1 MKAVKTS
8 QRVLVWVLVWLTG
21 LQPVLPALAA
31 GVTVASGSTALEAAG
46 NGVPVVNIAAPDA
59 AGLSHN
65 RYHDFNVD
73 SRGLIL
79 NNGTAQLNPSQLGG
93 LIQTNPNLQGR
104 AAAAILNEV
113 VSPNRSRLAG
123 YLEVAGQAAN
133 VVVANPYGITCSGC
147 GFLNTPR
154 ITLTT
159 GTPQFDAA
167 GQLSGLDVRGGDILI
182 DGAGL
187 DASGSD
193 YFALIARTASLQAG
207 LTARDARVVLGANRV
222 GMDGGV
228 TAQTGDG
235 PSPALALDTGALGGM
250 YAHRISLVSTEQ
262 GVGVNTAGLSARQ
275 GDIRLAANGRLQVGS
290 AIAQGDLTAQG
301 ATLAL
306 QDQQQAQGA
315 IALSGTQGITLT
327 GSQTR
332 AGRDLTLAS
341 DGRIAADGGRLSAG
355 VGDDGAVQPGYGLTL
370 GGSALALGQAQLAGD
385 RVSLSASGAV
395 SQAAGGAWQA
405 GRALTVSGGALTL
418 DGDAGAP
425 TVALRGTQL
434 SGAGRWQAAGELT
447 LDGAGEM
454 QWDGALLAGSGL
466 TVSAGSLSNRGTLAG
481 GTVRLTTPVL
491 DNRGTVSG
499 RQVTVQTPQLSNRG
513 TLSADETLA
522 VQAAARLDNG
532 GSLLAGR
539 GLTIQAGETANRGT
553 VSGGTVTVTGDGLT
567 NSGVL
572 QGREAVSLNTVGW
585 LSQTATGSLVSGG
598 GMTLSTGDMDTAGQL
613 TAQGLSLSA
622 GQWRNSGAVSL
633 DGTLTA
639 TLDGLTNSGTL
650 AANGDTRLTLGQLTN
665 SGGLSVRGALTVDG
679 RALHNAGQLASQGAL
694 TLSGNYDGAGSLSS
708 EGALSLRGSTITND
722 GGNWQGRTIAV
733 TGQQMDNRG
742 TLSGGRVTLEGGPL
756 TNSGTVTGVESLTV
770 TLPGTLSNRGRLE
783 GQTLSLTAD
792 QLDNSGTLL
801 GVDALT
807 LAITGTARNRA
818 DGQWLSSGLSRLTAT
833 ALDNQGQWQS
843 GAIDA
848 TADRV
853 RNAGELLGLSALT
866 LTARDTLANSATGT
880 LLTQGAAVLNAA
892 AAENDG
898 GWQSGSLL
906 LTAASLRNGGQIQ
919 SDGTLTATLD
929 GLTNSGTLA
938 ANGDTRLTLGQ
949 LTNSGGVSVRGALTV
964 DGRALH
970 NGGQLASQGALTL
983 SGNYDG
989 AGSLSS
995 EGALSLRGNTLT
1007 NDGGNWQGRTIAVTG
1022 QQMDNR
1028 GTLSGGRVTLEGGPL
1043 TNSGTVTGVESLT
1056 VTLPGTLS
1064 NRGRLE
1070 GQTLSV
1076 TADQLD
1082 NSGTLLGVD
1091 ALTLAITG
1099 TARNRADGQWLS
1111 NGAGRL
1117 TAGALD
1123 NQGRWQSGAIDATA
1137 DTVRNAGQL
1146 LGLSALTLTAR
1157 DTLANSATGTL
1168 LTQGAAV
1175 LNAAAAENDG
1185 EWQAGSLTLTADSLR
1200 NGGRIAG
1207 DGGLHIT
1214 LPVRDDD
1221 PLRTPRRAVRQLA
1234 QDVQAVSLPA
1244 GSLSNTG
1251 TLVSGGDSRLTGRRL
1266 DNQGTLSSGGTLWLT
1281 AGDTTN
1287 GGRLESRTLQLV
1299 GNQLSNGG
1307 TLLAEQ
1313 GGELNLTGALTVGE
1327 PGRLLSNGDWQVQAG
1342 AVTSLGGWQGRNL
1355 LLTADSLTNGGT
1367 LLAAN
1372 DATLTLTQGYNG
1384 GAGSRVVG
1392 NGRVTVTAD
1401 TLTQLG
1407 ELGGDRLQ
1415 LTTGTLENG
1424 GRLVGLSQLEVTSRG
1439 QLTNTADGALL
1450 SNGAATVTAVGLDN
1464 AGTLQGDALTLQ
1476 AGTVDNAGRVQG
1488 TSALTLSGVSRY
1500 TGGAG
1505 SQLLSGGTAALA
1517 IDNADNAGRW
1527 QAGELRVT
1535 GATLTNGGTL
1545 TGLNGLSLDTA
1556 SLTNTGQLTTQ
1567 GEATL
1572 RGQQF
1577 DNGGTLTALGGF
1589 SAQFSDRVTNRSNG
1603 QLLSGGRGRLTT
1615 GTLLNQGL
1623 WQSDRLTLE
1632 AATLDNRGTLLG
1644 VTDGAIQL
1652 TGAYQG
1658 GADSRLLGNGA
1669 FSLTAATLDNA
1680 GQLQAQDVTL
1690 RATSLRNQG
1699 GISGAGQLNVTV
1711 DNQLENTAGATL
1723 LGGAV
1728 SLSGASVS
1736 NAGQIQGGGLTVQSG
1751 GVLDNLG
1758 GGQLLSGGALT
1769 LTAAQLNNAG
1779 WAQGAELLLST
1790 AQLDNGGTLQAQNG
1804 LTLHLP
1810 QWTNRGTVQAGQLDI
1825 TTDGALE
1832 NRGTLLGLTRLALQA
1847 ASLTNADGARLY
1859 SAGGLQL
1866 RTGQLTQNGQLAAL
1880 GDLRADLGNPFTL
1893 TRTLAAGGQLTLN
1906 VTGDLVQAGTL
1917 QGNGVT
1923 VSSTGTLTQQGR
1935 IVAGSGNSTLSAA
1948 AISQTESGSIQSG
1961 GPLSLLASGDI
1972 TNRGFIG
1979 TAGDLLM
1986 QAGGLIDNSS
1996 LLYGGGNLQ
2005 LLSAAL
2011 VNRYGNILAGNSLW
2025 IQRDAAGNAS
2035 DSVLNSSGTIETQRG
2050 DIRINTG
2057 TLTNQREGLTVT
2069 DGGVVSE
2076 EAPSWVGQ
2084 TTVKIPIS
2092 WFKKEEYGIYYADR
2106 GPSMADKVLLYVPYK
2121 EYLTKKL
2128 VLSRKSTNISSQ
2140 GGTGLINSGND
2151 ISFSTSSLINQ
2162 ASSIIANR
2170 NINIDGSVLANNSY
2184 NTGALV
2190 EYLIYKSINYPL
2202 PNTESVPN
2210 QYLSQFDPW
2219 IEYKLVSGPVYE
2231 QEVGPS
2237 YNSTIQAGGA
2247 ITANFSQNI
2256 SNTSLQPG
2264 SGGFMPSIAT
2274 PTLAGVNA
2282 PTPVGAQADRGLGG
2296 ASGNVTT
2303 TALGGAGSVALA
2315 GQAGSLNAG
2324 YGAVTRDT
2332 PTSSGSPLTPV
2343 GIGSGLSAAAGVPVA
2358 GASLTPLS
2366 ALPFGQLQ
2374 AALTQGLTPLSGP
2387 SLTDYPLPT
2396 SQNGLFVADTA
2407 SDSRYLIR
2415 TNPTLSQLGQVD
2427 NGLFGDLRGLL
2438 GQTPGTTVPVERSPT
2453 LTDPTKVLGSSYLLG
2468 KLNLDAEHDYRFLGD
2483 AAFDTRYIS
2492 NAVLSQTGQRYLNG
2506 VGSELAQMQQLMDNA
2521 AAEKSRLNLQLGVS
2535 LTPEQVAGLSHSLV
2549 WWENITVGGQ
2559 TVLAPK
2565 LYLAQADKTHLQG
2578 SRIVANSVS
2587 LNAGGDIDNR
2597 GSTVTAVEALNI
2609 AGGGTL
2615 SNREGGLLSAG
2626 GALNLV
2632 ALGNLTNSSATIQGN
2647 QVTLAS
2653 VNGDIVNTTTTKNWE
2668 SISEDTGQ
2676 GRGSYSFSLLGKV
2689 GGINANNLVLSAG
2702 QNIRNEA
2709 ARIEVQGNITLQ
2721 AANNILLSDR
2731 LLHEARVDSGPYG
2744 GATRTASASG
2754 SLVNANGTLTLQ
2766 AGHDIALNGAQLSA
2780 GGPLQ
2785 LAAGNDIRLAAL
2797 TTVTDTV
2804 NQTGGASTERRS
2816 QGLVQSTL
2824 ASGGELSLSAGRDLS
2839 STAAQLSAAGTLAL
2853 SAGRDLSLLSA
2864 SEEQFSSNAWTR
2876 HLDWQQTVTQQGTV
2890 LNAGGGLSLRAGQ
2903 DLTLEGAQAETR
2915 GALTAQAGRDL
2926 NLLSATESRH
2936 DFFEETTVKKGFL
2949 SKTTTH
2955 TLRETAQTTEKG
2967 TLLSGGSVALTAGH
2981 DIGVQGSAVA
2991 ADGDVTL
2998 TAGHDITTAASVE
3011 TYRNYEEHSRKKSG
3025 VFSGGGI
3032 GFTIGSTSLSQK
3044 LDDKATTQSQ
3054 SVSTLGST
3062 GGSVRLNAGQD
3073 VSVAATDVIAA
3084 RDIQVTGNSVTID
3097 PGYDTRKQ
3105 SRQMEQKTAGLTVTL
3120 SGVVGSAL
3128 NSAVQAVQA
3137 VREQSDSRL
3146 QALQGM
3152 KAALSGYQ
3160 AYQGTQIDTN
3170 NKGASSFVGISVS
3183 LGAQRS
3189 SSSQTS
3195 EQSQSFASTLNAG
3208 HDISVVARQ
3217 GDITAVGSQLKAANN
3232 VELNAS
3238 RAINLLSARNTES
3251 MTGSNSSSGGNIGVS
3266 FGLSNGG
3273 AGFSVFANVN
3283 AAKGREL
3290 GNGNSWSETTVDA
3303 GQQVG
3308 LTSGG
3313 DTRLTGAQ
3321 VSGERIVA
3329 NVGGDLL
3336 LKSQQDSNRYDSKQT
3351 SVSAGG
3357 SFTFGSMTGSG
3368 YLSASQDKMHSS
3380 YDSVQQQTGLFAGKG
3395 GYDISV
3401 GNHTQLDGAVIG
3413 STASADKNRLDT
3425 GTLGFSN
3432 IDNRAEFSVSH
3443 SGIGLSASPS
3453 LSMSDMLKSA
3463 ALTAPSALMSM
3474 GNGGNASSTTYA
3486 AVSDGALI
3494 IRNQAGQ
3501 QQDITGL
3508 SRDVEHANNALS
3520 PIFDKEKEQKRLQTA
3535 QMVGELGAQ
3544 VMDVIRTE
3552 GEIRATRAAEAKGD
3566 VKRPADNA
3574 TEKEWDKYK
3583 KDLTETSDYKAV
3595 MQSYGT
3601 GSDLQRAAQAATAA
3615 IQALA
3620 GGGNLQQALA
3630 GASAPYLAQLVKDVT
3645 MPADEKNATASDIA
3659 ANAMGHAL
3667 MGAVVAQLSGKDAV
3681 AGAVGAA
3688 GGELAA
3694 RLLIMKELYPGRD
3707 TSDLTETEKQS
3718 VSALASLAA
3727 GLASGI
3733 ASGNTT
3739 GAATGAQAGRN
3750 AVENNYLSATE
3761 AERKGVLE
3769 RKEKAGTLTADEA
3782 KELADTRKLDK
3793 DRDQAIHDICTQGN
3807 KSGGACSALVA
3818 QAQQALNTYGGN
3830 VSYNLIFKDLYP
3842 QDAANA
3848 SAILKGLDEGSITRD
3863 AAITAIAKATGKGW
3877 DEVASQ
3883 YDTAMQLQAIA
3894 IALVG
3899 MKGMQVESAVNKGS
3913 SAKPGNSSLS
3923 SFDANEIRFSQNT
3936 VSNNKTDRGT
3946 GVKYTYDDLVSSM
3959 RKDGWKGDPVDV
3971 VKMPDGNMTSMDNT
3985 RISAARDA
3993 GIKVEANVRNYDD
4006 KLTSSEVER
4015 FSDRK
4020 RDFVPQT
4027 WGEAITGRINKQ
4039 SGGFGDKNPYGSY
4052 DAPRITGRG
4061 K

>member
-65 RYHDFNVD
+65 RYHDFSVD

-207 LTARDARVVLGANRV
+207 LNARDARVVLGANRV

-228 TAQTGDG
+228 TAQAGDG

-385 RVSLSASGAV
+385 RVSLTASGAV

-405 GRALTVSGGALTL
+405 GRALTVSGEALTL

-567 NSGVL
+567 NSGAL
-572 QGREAVSLNTVGW
+572 QGREAVSLNTVGR

-622 GQWRNSGAVSL
+622 GQWRNSGVVSLDGTLTATLDGLTNSGQLAANGDTRLTLGTLDNRGVLSVRGALTVSGADLYNAGQLSSQGALTLSGNYDGAGSLTSGAALRLRGTTLTNDGGNWQGRTIAVTGQQMDNRGTLSGGRVTLEGGPLTNSGAVTGVEALTVTLPGTLSNRGRLEGQTLSVTADQLDNSGTLLGVDALTLAITGTARNRADGQWLSSGLSRLTAGALDNQGQWQSGAIDATADTVRNAGQLLGLSALTLTTTGALTNTATGTLLTQGAAVLNAATVENDGGWQSGSLLLTAVSL
-633 DGTLTA
+633 RNGGQIQSDGTLTA

-679 RALHNAGQLASQGAL
+679 SALHNAGQ
-694 TLSGNYDGAGSLSS
+694 
-708 EGALSLRGSTITND
+708 
-722 GGNWQGRTIAV
+722 
-733 TGQQMDNRG
+733 M
-742 TLSGGRVTLEGGPL
+742 
-756 TNSGTVTGVESLTV
+756 
-770 TLPGTLSNRGRLE
+770 
-783 GQTLSLTAD
+783 
-792 QLDNSGTLL
+792 
-801 GVDALT
+801 
-807 LAITGTARNRA
+807 
-818 DGQWLSSGLSRLTAT
+818 
-833 ALDNQGQWQS
+833 
-843 GAIDA
+843 
-848 TADRV
+848 
-853 RNAGELLGLSALT
+853 
-866 LTARDTLANSATGT
+866 
-880 LLTQGAAVLNAA
+880 
-892 AAENDG
+892 
-898 GWQSGSLL
+898 
-906 LTAASLRNGGQIQ
+906 
-919 SDGTLTATLD
+919 
-929 GLTNSGTLA
+929 
-938 ANGDTRLTLGQ
+938 
-949 LTNSGGVSVRGALTV
+949 
-964 DGRALH
+964 
-970 NGGQLASQGALTL
+970 ASQGALTL

-1056 VTLPGTLS
+1056 VTLPGALT

-1099 TARNRADGQWLS
+1099 TARNQASGQWLS
-1111 NGAGRL
+1111 SGLSRL
-1117 TAGALD
+1117 TATALD

-1146 LGLSALTLTAR
+1146 LGLSALTLTTTGAL
-1157 DTLANSATGTL
+1157 TNTGTGTL
-1168 LTQGAAV
+1168 LTQGVAV

-1214 LPVRDDD
+1214 LPVGDDD
-1221 PLRTPRRAVRQLA
+1221 PRRTPLRAVRQLA

-1313 GGELNLTGALTVGE
+1313 GGVLNLTGALTVGE

-1342 AVTSLGGWQGRNL
+1342 AVTSQGGWQGRNL

-1372 DATLTLTQGYNG
+1372 DVTLTLTQGYNG
-1384 GAGSRVVG
+1384 GAGSRVLG
-1392 NGRVTVTAD
+1392 NGAVTVTAD

-1415 LTTGTLENG
+1415 LTTGTLTNG
-1424 GRLVGLSQLEVTSRG
+1424 GRLVGLSQLDVTSRG
-1439 QLTNTADGALL
+1439 PLTNTADGALL
-1450 SNGAATVTAVGLDN
+1450 GNGAATVTAAGLDN
-1464 AGTLQGDALTLQ
+1464 AGQIQGDALTLQ

-1517 IDNADNAGRW
+1517 IDNADNAGLW
-1527 QAGELRVT
+1527 QADELRVT

-1545 TGLNGLSLDTA
+1545 TGLNGLSLDA
-1556 SLTNTGQLTTQ
+1556 AVLTNTGQLSTQ
-1567 GEATL
+1567 GLATL

-1589 SAQFSDRVTNRSNG
+1589 DARYGDRVTNRSNG

-1644 VTDGAIQL
+1644 VTDGVIQL

-1658 GADSRLLGNGA
+1658 GADSRLLGNGTLG
-1669 FSLTAATLDNA
+1669 LTAATLDNA

-1690 RATSLRNQG
+1690 RAASLRNQG

-1736 NAGQIQGGGLTVQSG
+1736 NAGQIQGRGGLTVQSG

-1779 WAQGAELLLST
+1779 WAQGTELLLST

-1810 QWTNRGTVQAGQLDI
+1810 QWTNRGTVQAGLLDI

-1866 RTGQLTQNGQLAAL
+1866 RTGQLTQSGQLAAL

-1906 VTGDLVQAGTL
+1906 VTGDLVQGGTL

-1948 AISQTESGSIQSG
+1948 AISQTESGSIQGG

-2050 DIRINTG
+2050 DITVRTG

-2069 DGGVVSE
+2069 ESGSTAAE
-2076 EAPSWVGQ
+2076 MPSWAGKSLVRFTSYTFYNCIRKNSIDCKGFPDTISPDTIRTLEVNFSSSFLSVNAKGGEARLVSGKDINTNSISFRNDASIISAKNNINAVGHRFDN
-2084 TTVKIPIS
+2084 TSYFNGEVK
-2092 WFKKEEYGIYYADR
+2092 
-2106 GPSMADKVLLYVPYK
+2106 
-2121 EYLTKKL
+2121 KKL
-2128 VLSRKSTNISSQ
+2128 VYNLVNMIDDPNVNNGSKLLYFQLSGEPT
-2140 GGTGLINSGND
+2140 TELING
-2151 ISFSTSSLINQ
+2151 Q
-2162 ASSIIANR
+2162 
-2170 NINIDGSVLANNSY
+2170 SY
-2184 NTGALV
+2184 AA
-2190 EYLIYKSINYPL
+2190 
-2202 PNTESVPN
+2202 
-2210 QYLSQFDPW
+2210 
-2219 IEYKLVSGPVYE
+2219 
-2231 QEVGPS
+2231 
-2237 YNSTIQAGGA
+2237 TIQAGGA

-2296 ASGNVTT
+2296 AAGNVTT

-2332 PTSSGSPLTPV
+2332 PTPAGSPLTPV
-2343 GIGSGLSAAAGVPVA
+2343 GIGSGLSAAGVPVA
-2358 GASLTPLS
+2358 GASLTPLAPS
-2366 ALPFGQLQ
+2366 PLSPLSPGDLQ
-2374 AALTQGLTPLSGP
+2374 AALAQGLQQLGSP

-2453 LTDPTKVLGSSYLLG
+2453 LTDPTQVLGSSYLLG

-2565 LYLAQADKTHLQG
+2565 LYLAQADKTNLQG

-2615 SNREGGLLSAG
+2615 NNREGGLLSAG

-2647 QVTLAS
+2647 RVTLAS
-2653 VNGDIVNTTTTKNWE
+2653 VNGDIVNTTTSNQWQTAAK
-2668 SISEDTGQ
+2668 DGR
-2676 GRGSYSFSLLGKV
+2676 GRGSL
-2689 GGINANNLVLSAG
+2689 
-2702 QNIRNEA
+2702 
-2709 ARIEVQGNITLQ
+2709 
-2721 AANNILLSDR
+2721 
-2731 LLHEARVDSGPYG
+2731 
-2744 GATRTASASG
+2744 TRTDIGQTGLISAQ
-2754 SLVNANGTLTLQ
+2754 NGLTLQ

-2780 GGPLQ
+2780 GGPLS
-2785 LAAGNDIRLAAL
+2785 LSAGNDIRLNAL

-2824 ASGGELSLSAGRDLS
+2824 ASGGELTLSAGRDLS

-3011 TYRNYEEHSRKKSG
+3011 RYRQYEDVSRKKSG

-3032 GFTIGSTSLSQK
+3032 GFTIGSTSLRQT
-3044 LDDKATTQSQ
+3044 LDTAGTTQSQ

-3073 VSVAATDVIAA
+3073 VALTGTDVIAA
-3084 RDIQVTGNSVTID
+3084 RDIDLSGRNVSVT
-3097 PGYDTRKQ
+3097 PGHDIRRTTQ
-3105 SRQMEQKTAGLTVTL
+3105 TMEQKQSGLTIAL
-3120 SGVVGSAL
+3120 SGSVGGAL
-3128 NSAVQAVQA
+3128 NSMVETVQAVS
-3137 VREQSDSRL
+3137 RESDSRL
-3146 QALQGM
+3146 KTLAGV
-3152 KAALSGYQ
+3152 KAALSAGQGAQ
-3160 AYQGTQIDTN
+3160 ATRLALAQRE
-3170 NKGASSFVGISVS
+3170 GASAKAAAGGGEDSAQPQAVGVSISYGS
-3183 LGAQRS
+3183 QS
-3189 SSSQTS
+3189 SSSQQTRTQDTVS
-3195 EQSQSFASTLNAG
+3195 GSSVTAG
-3208 HDISVVARQ
+3208 GNLRVHATD
-3217 GDITAVGSQLKAANN
+3217 GDITVVGSQLKAGQDLTLAATRDI
-3232 VELNAS
+3232 L
-3238 RAINLLSARNTES
+3238 LLSGANTQHTE
-3251 MTGSNSSSGGNIGVS
+3251 GSNQSKGGSIGVSIGVSASGS
-3266 FGLSNGG
+3266 FGLSVS
-3273 AGFSVFANVN
+3273 ASVN
-3283 AAKGREL
+3283 AAKGNLRGDGLTHTESL
-3290 GNGNSWSETTVDA
+3290 LEAGRTAILSSGRDTTLQGAQVDA
-3303 GQQVG
+3303 GAITARVG
-3308 LTSGG
+3308 
-3313 DTRLTGAQ
+3313 R
-3321 VSGERIVA
+3321 
-3329 NVGGDLL
+3329 DLL
-3336 LKSQQDSNRYDSKQT
+3336 VRSEQDSDRYDSKQQ
-3351 SVSAGG
+3351 SVSAGVTIPIYG
-3357 SFTFGSMTGSG
+3357 GGGGASFSFSR
-3368 YLSASQDKMHSS
+3368 DKVHSNF
-3380 YDSVQQQTGLFAGKG
+3380 DSVQEQSGLFAGSNG
-3395 GYDISV
+3395 FDVTV
-3401 GNHTQLDGAVIG
+3401 GNHTQLDGGAIA
-3413 STASADKNRLDT
+3413 STASAERNRLET

-3432 IDNRAEFSVSH
+3432 IDNRAEY
-3443 SGIGLSASPS
+3443 SASHTGGGFSTSAPVGLQV
-3453 LSMSDMLKSA
+3453 LSNVGGLMLAGANQSGSSA
-3463 ALTAPSALMSM
+3463 
-3474 GNGGNASSTTYA
+3474 GTTHA
-3486 AVSDGALI
+3486 AVSDGTLV
-3494 IRNQAGQ
+3494 IRNPTGQ
-3501 QQDITGL
+3501 QQDVSGL
-3508 SRDVEHANNALS
+3508 SRDTAGANSGALN
-3520 PIFDKEKEQKRLQTA
+3520 PIFDKEKVESKLRQA
-3535 QMVGELGAQ
+3535 QLLSEIGAQ
-3544 VMDVIRTE
+3544 VLDIASAE
-3552 GEIRATRAAEAKGD
+3552 GTI
-3566 VKRPADNA
+3566 NA
-3574 TEKEWDKYK
+3574 TKDANAGLAATSAEKRRE
-3583 KDLTETSDYKAV
+3583 KAA
-3595 MQSYGT
+3595 S
-3601 GSDLQRAAQAATAA
+3601 LAQASPDKVITQDDVTQALYQDYYHASLNASPYRTGGPVRQGIQAVTAA
-3615 IQALA
+3615 LQGVLA
-3620 GGGNLQQALA
+3620 GNVAQAVTGAAAPYLAEQIHKATTDAQGNTDVMANTIAHALLGAVVAESGGNSALA
-3630 GASAPYLAQLVKDVT
+3630 GA
-3645 MPADEKNATASDIA
+3645 
-3659 ANAMGHAL
+3659 
-3667 MGAVVAQLSGKDAV
+3667 
-3681 AGAVGAA
+3681 AGEA

-3694 RLLIMKELYPGRD
+3694 RALLEALYPGKKPD
-3707 TSDLTETEKQS
+3707 ELNEDQKQLLS
-3718 VSALASLAA
+3718 TLSTIAGGLAA
-3727 GLASGI
+3727 GVAGNSGTD
-3733 ASGNTT
+3733 AVQ
-3739 GAATGAQAGRN
+3739 GAQSAQV
-3750 AVENNYLSATE
+3750 AVENNYLSADQIEDFAAKAKGCEARGDCKQIVKEMEDLSLEQQKEIIAVCSTSPEACKEKYGDIPANGMLVREAIDRVLGDDVPSKMKNDMSSLLAQQIE
-3761 AERKGVLE
+3761 AEGVVSSTEFANRLQSIY
-3769 RKEKAGTLTADEA
+3769 GI
-3782 KELADTRKLDK
+3782 DK
-3793 DRDQAIHDICTQGN
+3793 
-3807 KSGGACSALVA
+3807 
-3818 QAQQALNTYGGN
+3818 QQAEILAG
-3830 VSYNLIFKDLYP
+3830 
-3842 QDAANA
+3842 AA
-3848 SAILKGLDEGSITRD
+3848 LG
-3863 AAITAIAKATGKGW
+3863 
-3877 DEVASQ
+3877 
-3883 YDTAMQLQAIA
+3883 
-3894 IALVG
+3894 
-3899 MKGMQVESAVNKGS
+3899 
-3913 SAKPGNSSLS
+3913 
-3923 SFDANEIRFSQNT
+3923 
-3936 VSNNKTDRGT
+3936 
-3946 GVKYTYDDLVSSM
+3946 
-3959 RKDGWKGDPVDV
+3959 
-3971 VKMPDGNMTSMDNT
+3971 
-3985 RISAARDA
+3985 
-3993 GIKVEANVRNYDD
+3993 
-4006 KLTSSEVER
+4006 
-4015 FSDRK
+4015 
-4020 RDFVPQT
+4020 
-4027 WGEAITGRINKQ
+4027 AITGGMGKGAKPTAGTAGKNVVVVDSGKKGAWNKTMNKPEPNTVYEVDGNKTYHTDELSRTTNVSASLSLSKNDRNTYQ
-4039 SGGFGDKNPYGSY
+4039 QCKAGKCGNTGDEGGHLIASIFNGPGEKLNLVPMDGNLNKGAWKQMENTWANALKDGKAVDVNIQPMYSGNNTRPDRVIVQYSIDGGRPVNVDFKNSPG
-4052 DAPRITGRG
+4052 G

>member
-65 RYHDFNVD
+65 RYHDFSVD

-154 ITLTT
+154 VTLTT

-207 LTARDARVVLGANRV
+207 LNARDARVVLGANRV

-228 TAQTGDG
+228 TAQPGDG

-370 GGSALALGQAQLAGD
+370 SGSALALGQAQLAGD

-405 GRALTVSGGALTL
+405 GRVLTVSGGALTL

-425 TVALRGTQL
+425 TVTVSGGDVR
-434 SGAGRWQAAGELT
+434 GAGRWQATGELT

-567 NSGVL
+567 NSGAL
-572 QGREAVSLNTVGW
+572 QGREAVSLNTVGR

-622 GQWRNSGAVSL
+622 GQWRNSGVVSL

-639 TLDGLTNSGTL
+639 TLDGLTNSGQL
-650 AANGDTRLTLGQLTN
+650 AANGDTRLTLGTLDN
-665 SGGLSVRGALTVDG
+665 RGVLSVRGALTVSGAD
-679 RALHNAGQLASQGAL
+679 LYNAGQLS
-694 TLSGNYDGAGSLSS
+694 
-708 EGALSLRGSTITND
+708 
-722 GGNWQGRTIAV
+722 
-733 TGQQMDNRG
+733 
-742 TLSGGRVTLEGGPL
+742 
-756 TNSGTVTGVESLTV
+756 
-770 TLPGTLSNRGRLE
+770 
-783 GQTLSLTAD
+783 
-792 QLDNSGTLL
+792 
-801 GVDALT
+801 
-807 LAITGTARNRA
+807 
-818 DGQWLSSGLSRLTAT
+818 
-833 ALDNQGQWQS
+833 
-843 GAIDA
+843 
-848 TADRV
+848 
-853 RNAGELLGLSALT
+853 
-866 LTARDTLANSATGT
+866 
-880 LLTQGAAVLNAA
+880 
-892 AAENDG
+892 
-898 GWQSGSLL
+898 
-906 LTAASLRNGGQIQ
+906 
-919 SDGTLTATLD
+919 
-929 GLTNSGTLA
+929 
-938 ANGDTRLTLGQ
+938 
-949 LTNSGGVSVRGALTV
+949 
-964 DGRALH
+964 
-970 NGGQLASQGALTL
+970 SQGALTL

-1007 NDGGNWQGRTIAVTG
+1007 NDGGNWQGKTIAVTG

-1043 TNSGTVTGVESLT
+1043 TNSGTVTGVEALT

-1111 NGAGRL
+1111 SGLSRL

-1123 NQGRWQSGAIDATA
+1123 NQGRWQSGAIDATADTVRNAGQLLGLSALTLTTTGALTNSGTGQLLTQGAAVLNAAAAENDGGWQSGSLLLTAASLRNGGQIQSDGTLTATLDGLTNSGQLAANGDTRLTLGQLTNSGGVSVRGALTVDGRALYNGGQLASQGALTLSGNYDGAGSLSSEGALSLRGNTLTNDDGNWQGRTIAVTGQQMDNRGTLSGGRVTLEGGPLTNSGTVTGVESLTVTLPGALTNRGRLEGQTLSVTADQLDNSGTLLGVDALTLAITGTARNRADGQWLSNGAGRLTATALDNQGQWQSGAIDATA

-1200 NGGRIAG
+1200 NGGQIQSDA
-1207 DGGLHIT
+1207 DLTVT
-1214 LPVRDDD
+1214 LPDNV
-1221 PLRTPRRAVRQLA
+1221 PPRTPLRAVRQLA

-1450 SNGAATVTAVGLDN
+1450 GNGTATVTAAALDN
-1464 AGTLQGDALTLQ
+1464 AGQIQGDALTLQ

-1505 SQLLSGGTAALA
+1505 SQLLSGGTATLA
-1517 IDNADNAGRW
+1517 IDNADNAGLW
-1527 QAGELRVT
+1527 QADELRVT

-1556 SLTNTGQLTTQ
+1556 SLTNTGQLSTQ
-1567 GEATL
+1567 GLATL

-1589 SAQFSDRVTNRSNG
+1589 DARYGDRVTNRVGS
-1603 QLLSGGRGRLTT
+1603 QLLSGGSGRLTT

-1644 VTDGAIQL
+1644 VTDGVIQL

-1680 GQLQAQDVTL
+1680 GQMQAQDVTL
-1690 RATSLRNQG
+1690 RAARLRNQG

-1711 DNQLENTAGATL
+1711 DNPLENTAGATL

-1736 NAGQIQGGGLTVQSG
+1736 NAGQIQGRGGLTVQSG

-1859 SAGGLQL
+1859 SAGDLQL
-1866 RTGQLTQNGQLAAL
+1866 RTGQLTQSGQLAAL

-1906 VTGDLVQAGTL
+1906 VTGDLVQGGTL

-1979 TAGDLLM
+1979 TAGDLLV

-2069 DGGVVSE
+2069 EGESIT
-2076 EAPSWVGQ
+2076 EAVPDWVGGER
-2084 TTVKIPIS
+2084 VEIPIT
-2092 WFKKEEYGIYYADR
+2092 WFKEGDLGIAEFYTGCLR
-2106 GPSMADKVLLYVPYK
+2106 GGKASGARCGDSAGYLLAPFARAAIQKVSLASKSVSVSAQGGEARINSANDALITSNVLLNDASTIYARNNI
-2121 EYLTKKL
+2121 
-2128 VLSRKSTNISSQ
+2128 VLY
-2140 GGTGLINSGND
+2140 G
-2151 ISFSTSSLINQ
+2151 SSLNNRTYQAGDVKRYMTYIYDSVEFVYGTWSWINDF
-2162 ASSIIANR
+2162 AN
-2170 NINIDGSVLANNSY
+2170 DDQSVYVGGYNSPITKQLDLAEKFGIQNKHY
-2184 NTGALV
+2184 
-2190 EYLIYKSINYPL
+2190 SINYKPL
-2202 PNTESVPN
+2202 GEPTTELIN
-2210 QYLSQFDPW
+2210 GQ
-2219 IEYKLVSGPVYE
+2219 
-2231 QEVGPS
+2231 S
-2237 YNSTIQAGGA
+2237 YTATIQAGGA
-2247 ITANFSQNI
+2247 IAANFTQNI
-2256 SNTSLQPG
+2256 SNTNLQPG
-2264 SGGFMPSIAT
+2264 SGGFIPALST
-2274 PTLAGVNA
+2274 PTLAGVGA

-2296 ASGNVTT
+2296 APGNVTT
-2303 TALGGAGSVALA
+2303 AALGGAGSVALA

-2332 PTSSGSPLTPV
+2332 PTSAGSPLTPV

-2415 TNPTLSQLGQVD
+2415 TNPTLSRLGQVD

-2453 LTDPTKVLGSSYLLG
+2453 LTDPTQVLGSSYLLG

-2565 LYLAQADKTHLQG
+2565 LYLAQADKTNLQG
-2578 SRIVANSVS
+2578 SRIVANSVN
-2587 LNAGGDIDNR
+2587 LGAGGDIDNR

-2615 SNREGGLLSAG
+2615 SNREGGLLSTG

-2647 QVTLAS
+2647 RVTLAS
-2653 VNGDIVNTTTTKNWE
+2653 VNGDIVNTTTTDQWQFESKNGRE
-2668 SISEDTGQ
+2668 RLNHTDIGQTGLISAQ
-2676 GRGSYSFSLLGKV
+2676 GG
-2689 GGINANNLVLSAG
+2689 
-2702 QNIRNEA
+2702 
-2709 ARIEVQGNITLQ
+2709 
-2721 AANNILLSDR
+2721 
-2731 LLHEARVDSGPYG
+2731 
-2744 GATRTASASG
+2744 
-2754 SLVNANGTLTLQ
+2754 LTLQ

-2785 LAAGNDIRLAAL
+2785 LAAGNDIRLTAL

-2804 NQTGGASTERRS
+2804 REGDGATTERRR

-2998 TAGHDITTAASVE
+2998 TAGHDITTTASVE
-3011 TYRNYEEHSRKKSG
+3011 RYRQYEDVSRKKSG

-3032 GFTIGSTSLSQK
+3032 GFTIGSTSLRQT
-3044 LDDKATTQSQ
+3044 LDTAGTTQSQ

-3073 VSVAATDVIAA
+3073 VALTGTDVIAA
-3084 RDIQVTGNSVTID
+3084 RDIDLSGRNVSVT
-3097 PGYDTRKQ
+3097 PGHDIRRTTQ
-3105 SRQMEQKTAGLTVTL
+3105 TMEQKQSGLTIAL
-3120 SGVVGSAL
+3120 SGSVGGAL
-3128 NSAVQAVQA
+3128 NSMVETVQAVS
-3137 VREQSDSRL
+3137 RESDSRL
-3146 QALQGM
+3146 KTLAGV
-3152 KAALSGYQ
+3152 KAALSAGQGAQ
-3160 AYQGTQIDTN
+3160 ATRLALAQRE
-3170 NKGASSFVGISVS
+3170 GASAKAAAGGGEDSAQPQAVGVSISYGS
-3183 LGAQRS
+3183 QS
-3189 SSSQTS
+3189 SSSQQTRTQDTVS
-3195 EQSQSFASTLNAG
+3195 GSSVTAG
-3208 HDISVVARQ
+3208 GNLRVHATD
-3217 GDITAVGSQLKAANN
+3217 GDITVVGSQLKAGQDLTLAATRDI
-3232 VELNAS
+3232 L
-3238 RAINLLSARNTES
+3238 LLSGANTQHTE
-3251 MTGSNSSSGGNIGVS
+3251 GSNQSKGGSIGVSIGVSASGS
-3266 FGLSNGG
+3266 FGLSVS
-3273 AGFSVFANVN
+3273 ASVN
-3283 AAKGREL
+3283 AAKGNLRGDGLTHTESL
-3290 GNGNSWSETTVDA
+3290 LEAGRTAILSSGRDTTLQGAQVDA
-3303 GQQVG
+3303 GAITARVG
-3308 LTSGG
+3308 
-3313 DTRLTGAQ
+3313 R
-3321 VSGERIVA
+3321 
-3329 NVGGDLL
+3329 DLL
-3336 LKSQQDSNRYDSKQT
+3336 VRSEQDSDRYDSKQQ
-3351 SVSAGG
+3351 SVSAGVTIPIYG
-3357 SFTFGSMTGSG
+3357 GGGGASFSFSR
-3368 YLSASQDKMHSS
+3368 DKVHSNF
-3380 YDSVQQQTGLFAGKG
+3380 DSVQEQSGLFAGSNG
-3395 GYDISV
+3395 FDVTV
-3401 GNHTQLDGAVIG
+3401 GNHTQLDGGAIA
-3413 STASADKNRLDT
+3413 STASAERNRLET

-3432 IDNRAEFSVSH
+3432 IDNRAEY
-3443 SGIGLSASPS
+3443 SASHTGGGFSTSAPVGLQV
-3453 LSMSDMLKSA
+3453 LSNVGGLMLAGANQSGSSA
-3463 ALTAPSALMSM
+3463 
-3474 GNGGNASSTTYA
+3474 GTTYA
-3486 AVSDGALI
+3486 AVSDGTLV
-3494 IRNQAGQ
+3494 IRNPTGQ
-3501 QQDITGL
+3501 QQDVSGL
-3508 SRDVEHANNALS
+3508 SRDTAGANSGALN
-3520 PIFDKEKEQKRLQTA
+3520 PIFDKEKVESKLRQA
-3535 QMVGELGAQ
+3535 QLLSEIGAQ
-3544 VMDVIRTE
+3544 VLDIASAEGTINATKDANAGLAATSAEKRREKAASLAQASPDKVITQDDVTQALYQDYYHASLNASPYRTGGPVRQGIQAVTAALQGVLAGNVAQAVTGAAAPYLAE
-3552 GEIRATRAAEAKGD
+3552 QIHKATTDAKGNTD
-3566 VKRPADNA
+3566 VMANTIA
-3574 TEKEWDKYK
+3574 HA
-3583 KDLTETSDYKAV
+3583 LLGAV
-3595 MQSYGT
+3595 VAES
-3601 GSDLQRAAQAATAA
+3601 
-3615 IQALA
+3615 
-3620 GGGNLQQALA
+3620 GGNSALA
-3630 GASAPYLAQLVKDVT
+3630 GA
-3645 MPADEKNATASDIA
+3645 
-3659 ANAMGHAL
+3659 
-3667 MGAVVAQLSGKDAV
+3667 
-3681 AGAVGAA
+3681 AGEA

-3694 RLLIMKELYPGRD
+3694 RALLEALYPGKKPD
-3707 TSDLTETEKQS
+3707 ELNEDQKQLLS
-3718 VSALASLAA
+3718 TLSTIAGGLAA
-3727 GLASGI
+3727 GVAGNSGTD
-3733 ASGNTT
+3733 AVQ
-3739 GAATGAQAGRN
+3739 GAQSAQV
-3750 AVENNYLSATE
+3750 AVENNLLSAKRSQERYEKLAACNGDKACVAEVRREFGPESDEQRQRVETCSSAADCYTVEQGLKSMRAEYSQQEAALAEKARTQGVGSLSE
-3761 AERKGVLE
+3761 AEQ
-3769 RKEKAGTLTADEA
+3769 KEWIAA
-3782 KELADTRKLDK
+3782 R
-3793 DRDQAIHDICTQGN
+3793 
-3807 KSGGACSALVA
+3807 SALTELDSQINLSLHRA
-3818 QAQQALNTYGGN
+3818 QTMGGSAEVSAEITN
-3830 VSYNLIFKDLYP
+3830 VMGH
-3842 QDAANA
+3842 AAIA
-3848 SAILKGLDEGSITRD
+3848 SAAGVAGGIS
-3863 AAITAIAKATGKGW
+3863 KATSKESVTTGQNSPIVPGGGLAAHEAAGGHLIARHVGQS
-3877 DEVASQ
+3877 DEQLATRLANDPKVRVASTFS
-3883 YDTAMQLQAIA
+3883 DRAVA
-3894 IALVG
+3894 
-3899 MKGMQVESAVNKGS
+3899 ESAISNAIGANQSAIGSFMKSNNNQVVIKYSSPTVIGS
-3913 SAKPGNSSLS
+3913 SMTRGSTSS
-3923 SFDANEIRFSQNT
+3923 QP
-3936 VSNNKTDRGT
+3936 VSNVT
-3946 GVKYTYDDLVSSM
+3946 VVI
-3959 RKDGWKGDPVDV
+3959 RKDPT
-3971 VKMPDGNMTSMDNT
+3971 MPDGY
-3985 RISAARDA
+3985 RIH
-3993 GIKVEANVRNYDD
+3993 
-4006 KLTSSEVER
+4006 
-4015 FSDRK
+4015 
-4020 RDFVPQT
+4020 
-4027 WGEAITGRINKQ
+4027 TGY
-4039 SGGFGDKNPYGSY
+4039 PT
-4052 DAPRITGRG
+4052 P
-4061 K
+4061 

>member
-21 LQPVLPALAA
+21 LQPVLAA
-31 GVTVASGSTALEAAG
+31 GVTVASGTTALEAAG

-93 LIQTNPNLQGR
+93 LLQNNPNLNGR
-104 AAAAILNEV
+104 SATAILNEV

-167 GQLSGLDVRGGDILI
+167 GGLSGLDVRGGDILI

-187 DASGSD
+187 DAGGSD

-207 LTARDARVVLGANRV
+207 LSAREARVVLGANRV
-222 GMDGGV
+222 GMDGRV
-228 TAQTGDG
+228 TAQAGDG

-275 GDIRLAANGRLQVGS
+275 GDIRLSANGRLQVGS

-306 QDQQQAQGA
+306 QDQQQAQRA

-341 DGRIAADGGRLSAG
+341 DGRITADGGRLSAG

-385 RVSLSASGAV
+385 RVSLTASGAV
-395 SQAAGGAWQA
+395 SQAVGGAWQA

-425 TVALRGTQL
+425 TVTVSGGSIR
-434 SGAGRWQAAGELT
+434 GAGRWQATGELT

-466 TVSAGSLSNRGTLAG
+466 TVNAGSLSNRGTLAG
-481 GTVRLTTPVL
+481 GTVRLTTAVL

-499 RQVTVQTPQLSNRG
+499 RQVTAQTPVLSNSG

-522 VQAAARLDNG
+522 VQAAGLDNG

-539 GLTIQAGETANRGT
+539 DLTIQAGQTVSRG
-553 VSGGTVTVTGDGLT
+553 VLSGGTVTVTGDGLT
-567 NSGVL
+567 NSGAL
-572 QGREAVSLNTVGW
+572 QGREAVSLNTVGR

-622 GQWRNSGAVSL
+622 GQWRNSGVVSL

-665 SGGLSVRGALTVDG
+665 SGGVSVRGALTVDG
-679 RALHNAGQLASQGAL
+679 RELYNGGQLASQGALTLSGNYDGAGSLTSGAALRLRGTTLTNDGGNWQGKTIAVTGQQINNRGTLSGGRVTLEGGPLTNSGTVTGVEALTVTLPGTLSNRGRLEGQTLSVTADQLDNSGTLLGVDALTLAITGTARNRADGQWLSSGLSRLTAGALDNQGQWQSGAIDATADTVRNAGRLLGLSALTLTTTGALTNSGTGRLLTQGAAVLNAATVENDGGWQSGSLLLTAASLRNGGQIQSDGTLTATLDGLTNSGQLAANGETRLTLGQLDNRGTVSVRGALTVSGAGLHNAGQLASQGAL
-694 TLSGNYDGAGSLSS
+694 TLSGNYDGVGSLTSDA
-708 EGALSLRGSTITND
+708 ALRLSGTTLTND
-722 GGNWQGRTIAV
+722 GGNWQGKTIAV

-783 GQTLSLTAD
+783 GQTL
-792 QLDNSGTLL
+792 
-801 GVDALT
+801 
-807 LAITGTARNRA
+807 R
-818 DGQWLSSGLSRLTAT
+818 
-833 ALDNQGQWQS
+833 
-843 GAIDA
+843 
-848 TADRV
+848 
-853 RNAGELLGLSALT
+853 
-866 LTARDTLANSATGT
+866 
-880 LLTQGAAVLNAA
+880 
-892 AAENDG
+892 
-898 GWQSGSLL
+898 
-906 LTAASLRNGGQIQ
+906 
-919 SDGTLTATLD
+919 
-929 GLTNSGTLA
+929 
-938 ANGDTRLTLGQ
+938 
-949 LTNSGGVSVRGALTV
+949 
-964 DGRALH
+964 
-970 NGGQLASQGALTL
+970 
-983 SGNYDG
+983 
-989 AGSLSS
+989 
-995 EGALSLRGNTLT
+995 
-1007 NDGGNWQGRTIAVTG
+1007 
-1022 QQMDNR
+1022 
-1028 GTLSGGRVTLEGGPL
+1028 
-1043 TNSGTVTGVESLT
+1043 
-1056 VTLPGTLS
+1056 
-1064 NRGRLE
+1064 
-1070 GQTLSV
+1070 V

-1091 ALTLAITG
+1091 ALTLAIAG

-1111 NGAGRL
+1111 RGQATL
-1117 TAGALD
+1117 TATALD
-1123 NQGRWQSGAIDATA
+1123 NQGRWQGDNLSATA
-1137 DTVRNAGQL
+1137 DAIRNAGQL

-1157 DTLANSATGTL
+1157 DTLDNRGTGQL

-1185 EWQAGSLTLTADSLR
+1185 EWQAGSLLLTADSLR

-1214 LPVRDDD
+1214 LPVGDDD
-1221 PLRTPRRAVRQLA
+1221 PLRTTLRAVRQLA

-1251 TLVSGGDSRLTGRRL
+1251 TLVSGGDSRLTGHRL

-1313 GGELNLTGALTVGE
+1313 GGVLTLTGGLTVDQ

-1342 AVTSLGGWQGRNL
+1342 AVTSQGGWQGRNL
-1355 LLTADSLTNGGT
+1355 LLTADSLANDGT
-1367 LLAAN
+1367 LLAT
-1372 DATLTLTQGYNG
+1372 DGVTLALAQGYRG

-1392 NGRVTVTAD
+1392 NGAVTVTAD
-1401 TLTQLG
+1401 TVTQQG
-1407 ELGGDRLQ
+1407 ELGGERLQ

-1424 GRLVGLSQLEVTSRG
+1424 GRLVGLSQLDVTSRG
-1439 QLTNTADGALL
+1439 RLTNTAGGALL
-1450 SNGAATVTAVGLDN
+1450 GNGAATVTAAALDN
-1464 AGTLQGDALTLQ
+1464 AGVLQGDALTLQ
-1476 AGTVDNAGRVQG
+1476 AATVDNAGRVQG
-1488 TSALTLSGVSRY
+1488 TSALTLTGVSRY
-1500 TGGAG
+1500 TGGAD
-1505 SQLLSGGTAALA
+1505 SRLLSGGTATLA
-1517 IDNADNAGRW
+1517 IDNADNAGVW
-1527 QAGELRVT
+1527 QADELRVT
-1535 GATLTNGGTL
+1535 GTTLTNGGTL
-1545 TGLNGLSLDTA
+1545 SGLRGLSLDA
-1556 SLTNTGQLTTQ
+1556 AGLTNTGQLTTQ

-1572 RGQQF
+1572 RGRQF

-1589 SAQFSDRVTNRSNG
+1589 TAQYDDGVTNRRGG

-1615 GTLLNQGL
+1615 GTLRNQGL
-1623 WQSDRLTLE
+1623 WQSDRLTLD
-1632 AATLDNRGTLLG
+1632 AATLDNAGTLLG

-1669 FSLTAATLDNA
+1669 FSLTAATIDQG
-1680 GQLQAQDVTL
+1680 GQVQAQDVTL
-1690 RATSLRNQG
+1690 RAGRLRNQG
-1699 GISGAGQLNVTV
+1699 GITGAGQLNVTL

-1736 NAGQIQGGGLTVQSG
+1736 NAGQIQGRGGLTVQSG

-1769 LTAAQLNNAG
+1769 LNAAQLNNAG

-1825 TTDGALE
+1825 TTDGVLE

-1859 SAGGLQL
+1859 SAGDLQL
-1866 RTGQLTQNGQLAAL
+1866 RTGQLTQDGQLAAL

-1906 VTGDLVQAGTL
+1906 VGGDLVQGGTL
-1917 QGNGVT
+1917 QGHGVT

-1935 IVAGSGNSTLSAA
+1935 IVAGGGASTLSAA

-1972 TNRGFIG
+1972 VNRGFIG
-1979 TAGDLLM
+1979 TAGDLLV
-1986 QAGGLIDNSS
+1986 QAGGVIENGS
-1996 LLYGGGNLQ
+1996 LVYGGGNLQ

-2069 DGGVVSE
+2069 ESSSTAADMPGWAGGNT
-2076 EAPSWVGQ
+2076 AQ
-2084 TTVKIPIS
+2084 IPVS
-2092 WFKKEEYGIYYADR
+2092 WFKDEDLGVNEDIEDWGDHGHRVTYYL
-2106 GPSMADKVLLYVPYK
+2106 MPYK
-2121 EYLTKKL
+2121 TAVVQSVVIEKKSILVNSTGGVGSIISGNNLDISAQYFNNIASLLSSNRDISLSGVQLSNQSYQAGLITRSLIYGYGTDRFREFYLSHDYSPFVKQEPWESEEEFLQRERFLKSKSRDEYLSYT
-2128 VLSRKSTNISSQ
+2128 
-2140 GGTGLINSGND
+2140 LIGEP
-2151 ISFSTSSLINQ
+2151 I
-2162 ASSIIANR
+2162 
-2170 NINIDGSVLANNSY
+2170 
-2184 NTGALV
+2184 
-2190 EYLIYKSINYPL
+2190 
-2202 PNTESVPN
+2202 TESTPG
-2210 QYLSQFDPW
+2210 QTYAA
-2219 IEYKLVSGPVYE
+2219 
-2231 QEVGPS
+2231 
-2237 YNSTIQAGGA
+2237 TIQAGGA

-2264 SGGFMPSIAT
+2264 SGGFIPALAT

-2324 YGAVTRDT
+2324 YGTVTRDT
-2332 PTSSGSPLTPV
+2332 STPAGSPLTPV
-2343 GIGSGLSAAAGVPVA
+2343 GIHTGLSAAAGVPVA

-2366 ALPFGQLQ
+2366 ALSFGQLQ
-2374 AALTQGLTPLSGP
+2374 AVLTQGLTPLSGP

-2415 TNPTLSQLGQVD
+2415 SNPTLSQLGQVD

-2453 LTDPTKVLGSSYLLG
+2453 LTDPTQVLGSSYLLG

-2565 LYLAQADKTHLQG
+2565 LYLAQADKTNLQG
-2578 SRIVANSVS
+2578 SRIVANSVN

-2653 VNGDIVNTTTTKNWE
+2653 VNGDITNTTTSNQWQTAAK
-2668 SISEDTGQ
+2668 DGR
-2676 GRGSYSFSLLGKV
+2676 GRGSL
-2689 GGINANNLVLSAG
+2689 
-2702 QNIRNEA
+2702 
-2709 ARIEVQGNITLQ
+2709 
-2721 AANNILLSDR
+2721 
-2731 LLHEARVDSGPYG
+2731 
-2744 GATRTASASG
+2744 TRTDIGQAGLITAQ
-2754 SLVNANGTLTLQ
+2754 NGLTLQ

-2780 GGPLQ
+2780 GGPLS
-2785 LAAGNDIRLAAL
+2785 LAAGNDIRLNAL
-2797 TTVTDTV
+2797 STVTDTV
-2804 NQTGGASTERRS
+2804 SQTGGATTERRS

-2824 ASGGELSLSAGRDLS
+2824 AGGGDLSLSAGRDLS
-2839 STAAQLSAAGTLAL
+2839 STAGQLSAAGTLAL

-2864 SEEQFSSNAWTR
+2864 EEAQFSSNAWKR

-3011 TYRNYEEHSRKKSG
+3011 RYRQYEDVSRKKSG

-3032 GFTIGSTSLSQK
+3032 GFTIGSTSLRQT
-3044 LDDKATTQSQ
+3044 LDTAGTTQSQ

-3073 VSVAATDVIAA
+3073 VALTGTDVIAA
-3084 RDIQVTGNSVTID
+3084 RDIDLSGRNVSVT
-3097 PGYDTRKQ
+3097 PGHDIRRTTQ
-3105 SRQMEQKTAGLTVTL
+3105 TMEQKQSGLTIAL
-3120 SGVVGSAL
+3120 SGSVGGAL
-3128 NSAVQAVQA
+3128 NSMVETVQAVS
-3137 VREQSDSRL
+3137 RESDSRL
-3146 QALQGM
+3146 KTLAGV
-3152 KAALSGYQ
+3152 KAALSAGQGAQ
-3160 AYQGTQIDTN
+3160 ATRLALAQRE
-3170 NKGASSFVGISVS
+3170 GASAKAAAGGGEDSAQPQAVGVSISYGS
-3183 LGAQRS
+3183 QS
-3189 SSSQTS
+3189 SSSQQTRTQDTVS
-3195 EQSQSFASTLNAG
+3195 GSSVTAG
-3208 HDISVVARQ
+3208 GNLRVHATD
-3217 GDITAVGSQLKAANN
+3217 GDITVVGSQLKAGQDLTLAATRDI
-3232 VELNAS
+3232 L
-3238 RAINLLSARNTES
+3238 LLSGANTQHTE
-3251 MTGSNSSSGGNIGVS
+3251 GSNQSKGGSIGVSIGVSASGS
-3266 FGLSNGG
+3266 FGLSVS
-3273 AGFSVFANVN
+3273 ASVN
-3283 AAKGREL
+3283 AAKGNLRGDGLTHTESL
-3290 GNGNSWSETTVDA
+3290 LEAGRTAILSSGRDTTLQGAQVDA
-3303 GQQVG
+3303 GAITARVG
-3308 LTSGG
+3308 
-3313 DTRLTGAQ
+3313 R
-3321 VSGERIVA
+3321 
-3329 NVGGDLL
+3329 DLL
-3336 LKSQQDSNRYDSKQT
+3336 VRSEQDSDRYDSKQQ
-3351 SVSAGG
+3351 SVSAGVTIPIYG
-3357 SFTFGSMTGSG
+3357 GGGGASFSFSR
-3368 YLSASQDKMHSS
+3368 DKVHSNF
-3380 YDSVQQQTGLFAGKG
+3380 DSVQEQSGLFAGSNG
-3395 GYDISV
+3395 FDVTV
-3401 GNHTQLDGAVIG
+3401 GNHTQLDGGVIA
-3413 STASADKNRLDT
+3413 STARAERNRLET

-3432 IDNRAEFSVSH
+3432 IDNRAEY
-3443 SGIGLSASPS
+3443 SASHTGGGFSTSAPVGLQV
-3453 LSMSDMLKSA
+3453 LSNVGGLMLAGANQSGSSA
-3463 ALTAPSALMSM
+3463 
-3474 GNGGNASSTTYA
+3474 GTTYA
-3486 AVSDGALI
+3486 AVSDGTLV
-3494 IRNQAGQ
+3494 IRNPTGQ
-3501 QQDITGL
+3501 QQDVSGL
-3508 SRDVEHANNALS
+3508 SRDTAGANSGALN
-3520 PIFDKEKEQKRLQTA
+3520 PIFDKEKVESKLRQA
-3535 QMVGELGAQ
+3535 QLLSEIGAQ
-3544 VMDVIRTE
+3544 VLDIASAE
-3552 GEIRATRAAEAKGD
+3552 GAI
-3566 VKRPADNA
+3566 NA
-3574 TEKEWDKYK
+3574 TKDANAGLAATSAEKRRE
-3583 KDLTETSDYKAV
+3583 KAA
-3595 MQSYGT
+3595 S
-3601 GSDLQRAAQAATAA
+3601 LAQASPDKVITQDDVTQALYQDYYHASLNASPYRTGGPVRQGIQAVTAA
-3615 IQALA
+3615 LQGVLA
-3620 GGGNLQQALA
+3620 GNVAQAVTGAAAPYLAEQIHKATTDAQGNTDVMANTIAHALLGAVVAESGGNSALA
-3630 GASAPYLAQLVKDVT
+3630 GA
-3645 MPADEKNATASDIA
+3645 
-3659 ANAMGHAL
+3659 
-3667 MGAVVAQLSGKDAV
+3667 
-3681 AGAVGAA
+3681 AGEA

-3694 RLLIMKELYPGRD
+3694 RALLEALYPGKKPDELNEDQKQLLSTLSTIAGGLAAGVAGNSGTDAVQGAQSAQVAVENNSLAGDKARQSVKESAEWWKKQVRD
-3707 TSDLTETEKQS
+3707 KLGEGTTSATANSIINAIADSGDSAIGSADYVADAAMALASCAAGDSYCNKALSDLSGKNQAVADS
-3718 VSALASLAA
+3718 VSALMKSETWSAVADTIKQASGGNQAA
-3727 GLASGI
+3727 LEATGGMLASILLPGKKVPDVNVGALSESVAFSVKQLDKKFKHAEDFGVVTTKKNSGTI
-3733 ASGNTT
+3733 AEYQTAIKSHLDDKSTYEHGTYLLVPESKVFFNPQTNNVVVVDKSGNFVSGWKLDPQTK
-3739 GAATGAQAGRN
+3739 QY
-3750 AVENNYLSATE
+3750 ENFINN
-3761 AERKGVLE
+3761 
-3769 RKEKAGTLTADEA
+3769 GTL
-3782 KELADTRKLDK
+3782 R
-3793 DRDQAIHDICTQGN
+3793 
-3807 KSGGACSALVA
+3807 
-3818 QAQQALNTYGGN
+3818 
-3830 VSYNLIFKDLYP
+3830 
-3842 QDAANA
+3842 
-3848 SAILKGLDEGSITRD
+3848 
-3863 AAITAIAKATGKGW
+3863 
-3877 DEVASQ
+3877 
-3883 YDTAMQLQAIA
+3883 
-3894 IALVG
+3894 
-3899 MKGMQVESAVNKGS
+3899 
-3913 SAKPGNSSLS
+3913 
-3923 SFDANEIRFSQNT
+3923 
-3936 VSNNKTDRGT
+3936 
-3946 GVKYTYDDLVSSM
+3946 
-3959 RKDGWKGDPVDV
+3959 
-3971 VKMPDGNMTSMDNT
+3971 
-3985 RISAARDA
+3985 
-3993 GIKVEANVRNYDD
+3993 
-4006 KLTSSEVER
+4006 
-4015 FSDRK
+4015 
-4020 RDFVPQT
+4020 
-4027 WGEAITGRINKQ
+4027 
-4039 SGGFGDKNPYGSY
+4039 
-4052 DAPRITGRG
+4052 
-4061 K
+4061 

>member
-1 MKAVKTS
+1 MPCALLFRSSGMKAVKTS

-65 RYHDFNVD
+65 RYHDFSVD

-167 GQLSGLDVRGGDILI
+167 GRLSGLDVRGGDILI

-207 LTARDARVVLGANRV
+207 LNARDARVVLGANRV

-228 TAQTGDG
+228 TAQAGDG

-341 DGRIAADGGRLSAG
+341 DGRIVADGGRLSAG

-370 GGSALALGQAQLAGD
+370 GGSALALGQGQLAGD
-385 RVSLSASGAV
+385 RVSLTASGAV

-425 TVALRGTQL
+425 TVTVSGGSIR
-434 SGAGRWQAAGELT
+434 GAGRWQATGELT

-622 GQWRNSGAVSL
+622 GQWRNSGVVSL

-639 TLDGLTNSGTL
+639 MLDGLTNSG
-650 AANGDTRLTLGQLTN
+650 Q
-665 SGGLSVRGALTVDG
+665 
-679 RALHNAGQLASQGAL
+679 
-694 TLSGNYDGAGSLSS
+694 
-708 EGALSLRGSTITND
+708 
-722 GGNWQGRTIAV
+722 
-733 TGQQMDNRG
+733 
-742 TLSGGRVTLEGGPL
+742 
-756 TNSGTVTGVESLTV
+756 
-770 TLPGTLSNRGRLE
+770 
-783 GQTLSLTAD
+783 
-792 QLDNSGTLL
+792 
-801 GVDALT
+801 
-807 LAITGTARNRA
+807 
-818 DGQWLSSGLSRLTAT
+818 
-833 ALDNQGQWQS
+833 
-843 GAIDA
+843 
-848 TADRV
+848 
-853 RNAGELLGLSALT
+853 
-866 LTARDTLANSATGT
+866 
-880 LLTQGAAVLNAA
+880 
-892 AAENDG
+892 
-898 GWQSGSLL
+898 
-906 LTAASLRNGGQIQ
+906 
-919 SDGTLTATLD
+919 
-929 GLTNSGTLA
+929 LA

-964 DGRALH
+964 SGADLYNA
-970 NGGQLASQGALTL
+970 GQLSSQGALTL

-995 EGALSLRGNTLT
+995 EGALSLRGTTLT

-1043 TNSGTVTGVESLT
+1043 TNSGAVTGVEALT

-1099 TARNRADGQWLS
+1099 TARNQASGQWLSSGLSRLTAGALDNQGQWQSDAIAATADTVRNAGQLLGLSALTLTARGALTNTATGTLLTQGAAVLNAAAAENDGGWQAGSLLLAAASLRNGGQIQSDGTLTATLDGLTNSGRLAANGDTRLTLGQLTNSGGVSVRGALTVDGRALHNGGQLASQEALTLSGNYDGAGSLTSGAALRLSGTTLTNDGGNWQGRTIAVTGQQINNRGTLSGGRVTLEGGPLTNSGTVTGVEALTVTLPGTLSNRGRLEGQTLSVTADQLDNSGTLLGVDALTLAITGTARNQADGQWLS

-1123 NQGRWQSGAIDATA
+1123 NQGQWQSGAIDATA

-1157 DTLANSATGTL
+1157 GALTNTATGTL

-1175 LNAAAAENDG
+1175 LRAAAAENDG

-1214 LPVRDDD
+1214 LPVGDDD
-1221 PLRTPRRAVRQLA
+1221 PRRTPRRAVRQLA

-1313 GGELNLTGALTVGE
+1313 GGVLNLTGALTVGE

-1372 DATLTLTQGYNG
+1372 DATLTLTQGYSG
-1384 GAGSRVVG
+1384 GAGSRVLG
-1392 NGRVTVTAD
+1392 NGAVTVTAD
-1401 TLTQLG
+1401 TLTQQG

-1415 LTTGTLENG
+1415 LTTGTLTNG

-1439 QLTNTADGALL
+1439 QLSNTADGALL
-1450 SNGAATVTAVGLDN
+1450 GNGTATVTAAALDN
-1464 AGTLQGDALTLQ
+1464 AGQIQGDALTLQ

-1644 VTDGAIQL
+1644 VTDGVIQL

-1680 GQLQAQDVTL
+1680 GQMQAQDVTL
-1690 RATSLRNQG
+1690 RAARLRNQG

-2035 DSVLNSSGTIETQRG
+2035 SSVLNSSGTIETQRG

-2057 TLTNQREGLTVT
+2057 TLTNQREGLTVIESGST
-2069 DGGVVSE
+2069 AAEMPDWAGG
-2076 EAPSWVGQ
+2076 
-2084 TTVKIPIS
+2084 TKITIPES
-2092 WFKKEEYGIYYADR
+2092 WFKPDDITISETENCHGGNNDNSEHCSTIKRKALEERVHTQFITLSQKILDVNVQG
-2106 GPSMADKVLLYVPYK
+2106 GMAQINSSGNL
-2121 EYLTKKL
+2121 
-2128 VLSRKSTNISSQ
+2128 NISA
-2140 GGTGLINSGND
+2140 GYVLNN
-2151 ISFSTSSLINQ
+2151 
-2162 ASSIIANR
+2162 ASSIVGR
-2170 NINIDGSVLANNSY
+2170 RDVLLSGWQLNNQSY
-2184 NTGALV
+2184 QTGTTSQKLK
-2190 EYLIYKSINYPL
+2190 YIYKGSSMRDGFSFWLDGEPI
-2202 PNTESVPN
+2202 TEFTPG
-2210 QYLSQFDPW
+2210 Q
-2219 IEYKLVSGPVYE
+2219 
-2231 QEVGPS
+2231 S
-2237 YNSTIQAGGA
+2237 YTATIQAGGA

-2256 SNTSLQPG
+2256 SNTNLQPG
-2264 SGGFMPSIAT
+2264 SGGFIPSIAT

-2303 TALGGAGSVALA
+2303 TALSGAGSVALA

-2332 PTSSGSPLTPV
+2332 PTPAGSPLTPV

-2358 GASLTPLS
+2358 GASLTPLAPS
-2366 ALPFGQLQ
+2366 PLSPLSPGDLQ
-2374 AALTQGLTPLSGP
+2374 AALAQGLQQLGSP

-2415 TNPTLSQLGQVD
+2415 TNPTLSRLGQVD

-2453 LTDPTKVLGSSYLLG
+2453 LTDPTQVLGSSYLLG

-2565 LYLAQADKTHLQG
+2565 LYLAQADKTNLQG

-2647 QVTLAS
+2647 RVTLAS
-2653 VNGDIVNTTTTKNWE
+2653 VNGDITNTTTSNQWQTAAK
-2668 SISEDTGQ
+2668 D
-2676 GRGSYSFSLLGKV
+2676 GRGSGSL
-2689 GGINANNLVLSAG
+2689 
-2702 QNIRNEA
+2702 
-2709 ARIEVQGNITLQ
+2709 
-2721 AANNILLSDR
+2721 
-2731 LLHEARVDSGPYG
+2731 
-2744 GATRTASASG
+2744 TRTDIGQAGLITAQ
-2754 SLVNANGTLTLQ
+2754 NGLTLQ

-2785 LAAGNDIRLAAL
+2785 LAAGNDIRLTAL

-2816 QGLVQSTL
+2816 QGRVQSTL

-2926 NLLSATESRH
+2926 SLLSATESRH

-2955 TLRETAQTTEKG
+2955 TQRETAQTTEKG

-3011 TYRNYEEHSRKKSG
+3011 RYRQYEDVSRKKSG

-3032 GFTIGSTSLSQK
+3032 GFTIGSTSLRQT
-3044 LDDKATTQSQ
+3044 LDTAGTTQSQ

-3073 VSVAATDVIAA
+3073 VALTGTDVIAA
-3084 RDIQVTGNSVTID
+3084 RDIDLSGRNVSVT
-3097 PGYDTRKQ
+3097 PGHDIRRTTQ
-3105 SRQMEQKTAGLTVTL
+3105 TMEQKQSGLTIAL
-3120 SGVVGSAL
+3120 SGSVGGAL
-3128 NSAVQAVQA
+3128 NSMVETVQAVS
-3137 VREQSDSRL
+3137 RESDSRL
-3146 QALQGM
+3146 KTLAGV
-3152 KAALSGYQ
+3152 KAALSAGQGAQ
-3160 AYQGTQIDTN
+3160 ATRLALAQRE
-3170 NKGASSFVGISVS
+3170 GASAKAAAGGGEDSAQPQAVGVSISYGS
-3183 LGAQRS
+3183 QS
-3189 SSSQTS
+3189 SSSQQTRTQDTVS
-3195 EQSQSFASTLNAG
+3195 GSSVTAG
-3208 HDISVVARQ
+3208 GNLRVHATD
-3217 GDITAVGSQLKAANN
+3217 GDITVVGSQLKAGQDLTLAATRDI
-3232 VELNAS
+3232 L
-3238 RAINLLSARNTES
+3238 LLSGANTQHTE
-3251 MTGSNSSSGGNIGVS
+3251 GSNQSKGGSIGVSIGVSASGS
-3266 FGLSNGG
+3266 FGLSVS
-3273 AGFSVFANVN
+3273 ASVN
-3283 AAKGREL
+3283 AAKGNLRGDGLTHTESL
-3290 GNGNSWSETTVDA
+3290 LEAGRTAILSSGRDTTLQGAQVDA
-3303 GQQVG
+3303 GAITARVG
-3308 LTSGG
+3308 
-3313 DTRLTGAQ
+3313 R
-3321 VSGERIVA
+3321 
-3329 NVGGDLL
+3329 DLL
-3336 LKSQQDSNRYDSKQT
+3336 VRSEQDSDRYDSKQQ
-3351 SVSAGG
+3351 SVSAGVTIPIYG
-3357 SFTFGSMTGSG
+3357 GGGGASFSFSR
-3368 YLSASQDKMHSS
+3368 DKVHSNF
-3380 YDSVQQQTGLFAGKG
+3380 DSVQEQSGLFAGSNG
-3395 GYDISV
+3395 FDVTV
-3401 GNHTQLDGAVIG
+3401 GNHTQLDGGAIA
-3413 STASADKNRLDT
+3413 STASAERNRLET

-3432 IDNRAEFSVSH
+3432 IDNRAEY
-3443 SGIGLSASPS
+3443 SASHTGGGFSTSAPVGLQV
-3453 LSMSDMLKSA
+3453 LSNVGGLMLAGANQSGSSA
-3463 ALTAPSALMSM
+3463 
-3474 GNGGNASSTTYA
+3474 GTTYA
-3486 AVSDGALI
+3486 AVSDGTLV
-3494 IRNQAGQ
+3494 IRNPTGQ
-3501 QQDITGL
+3501 QQDVSGL
-3508 SRDVEHANNALS
+3508 SRDTAGANSGALN
-3520 PIFDKEKEQKRLQTA
+3520 PIFDKEKVESKLRQA
-3535 QMVGELGAQ
+3535 QLLSEIGAQ
-3544 VMDVIRTE
+3544 VLDIASAEGTINATKDANAGLAATSAEKRREKAASLAQASPDKVITQDDVTQALYQDYYHASLNASPYRTGGPVRQGIQAVTAALQGVLAGNVAQAVTGAAAPYLAE
-3552 GEIRATRAAEAKGD
+3552 QIHKATTDAKGNTD
-3566 VKRPADNA
+3566 VMANTIA
-3574 TEKEWDKYK
+3574 HA
-3583 KDLTETSDYKAV
+3583 LLGAV
-3595 MQSYGT
+3595 VAES
-3601 GSDLQRAAQAATAA
+3601 
-3615 IQALA
+3615 
-3620 GGGNLQQALA
+3620 GGNSALA
-3630 GASAPYLAQLVKDVT
+3630 GA
-3645 MPADEKNATASDIA
+3645 
-3659 ANAMGHAL
+3659 
-3667 MGAVVAQLSGKDAV
+3667 
-3681 AGAVGAA
+3681 AGEA

-3694 RLLIMKELYPGRD
+3694 RALLEALYPGKKPD
-3707 TSDLTETEKQS
+3707 ELNEDQKQLLS
-3718 VSALASLAA
+3718 TLSTIAGGLAA
-3727 GLASGI
+3727 GVAGNSGTD
-3733 ASGNTT
+3733 AVQ
-3739 GAATGAQAGRN
+3739 GAQSAQV
-3750 AVENNYLSATE
+3750 AVENNYLSNQQKAQKKKE
-3761 AERKGVLE
+3761 LE
-3769 RKEKAGTLTADEA
+3769 ECQTQACKVQAEA
-3782 KELADTRKLDK
+3782 KWTAIDLGQDGSFAAGMVAGVPAGLYDTIDGIVKTASSPMETYEAL
-3793 DRDQAIHDICTQGN
+3793 
-3807 KSGGACSALVA
+3807 KSLFNSGDVL
-3818 QAQQALNTYGGN
+3818 GN
-3830 VSYNLIFKDLYP
+3830 VS
-3842 QDAANA
+3842 DAVKQSYIDRINNMEAEYQKAGASGSFNA
-3848 SAILKGLDEGSITRD
+3848 GVEGGKLVTDIAGLLAG
-3863 AAITAIAKATGKGW
+3863 
-3877 DEVASQ
+3877 
-3883 YDTAMQLQAIA
+3883 
-3894 IALVG
+3894 
-3899 MKGMQVESAVNKGS
+3899 
-3913 SAKPGNSSLS
+3913 
-3923 SFDANEIRFSQNT
+3923 
-3936 VSNNKTDRGT
+3936 GT
-3946 GVKYTYDDLVSSM
+3946 GVVKVTAGVTEKIVAKVAGKVAGKAESAAAGFIGNEAHNAASYAGLKLDLQTTQAANDVVDSLRTTGTLPSNYVD
-3959 RKDGWKGDPVDV
+3959 KAQAVANGWKPGKALNNTNPGGQLGGDIFENSNNLLPSSPGRVWREADIGLNNT
-3971 VKMPDGNMTSMDNT
+3971 MSRSNQPGTRLLYSSDGLLYITTDHYETATS
-3985 RISAARDA
+3985 I
-3993 GIKVEANVRNYDD
+3993 
-4006 KLTSSEVER
+4006 
-4015 FSDRK
+4015 
-4020 RDFVPQT
+4020 
-4027 WGEAITGRINKQ
+4027 
-4039 SGGFGDKNPYGSY
+4039 
-4052 DAPRITGRG
+4052 G
-4061 K
+4061 KWK

>member
-31 GVTVASGSTALEAAG
+31 GVTVASGTTALEAAG

-65 RYHDFNVD
+65 RYHDFSVD

-93 LIQTNPNLQGR
+93 LLQNNPNLNGR
-104 AAAAILNEV
+104 AATAILNEV

-167 GQLSGLDVRGGDILI
+167 GRLSGLDVRGGDILI

-187 DASGSD
+187 DAGGSD

-207 LTARDARVVLGANRV
+207 LSAREARVVLGANRV
-222 GMDGGV
+222 GMDGSV
-228 TAQTGDG
+228 TAQAGDG

-275 GDIRLAANGRLQVGS
+275 GDIRLSANGRLQVGS

-306 QDQQQAQGA
+306 QDQQQAQGR
-315 IALSGTQGITLT
+315 IVLGGTQGITLT

-341 DGRIAADGGRLSAG
+341 DGRITADGGRLSAG
-355 VGDDGAVQPGYGLTL
+355 VSDDGVVQAGYGLTL
-370 GGSALALGQAQLAGD
+370 RGSALSLGQAQLAGD
-385 RVSLSASGAV
+385 RVSLTASGAV

-425 TVALRGTQL
+425 TVALRGSSL
-434 SGAGRWQAAGELT
+434 SGAGRWQATGDLT

-499 RQVTVQTPQLSNRG
+499 RQVTAQTAQLSNRG

-539 GLTIQAGETANRGT
+539 GLTIQAGQTVSRG
-553 VSGGTVTVTGDGLT
+553 VLSGGTLTVTGDGLT

-572 QGREAVSLNTVGW
+572 QGRQAVSLNTVGW

-613 TAQGLSLSA
+613 TAQGLSLTS

-665 SGGLSVRGALTVDG
+665 SGGVSVRGVLTVDG
-679 RALHNAGQLASQGAL
+679 SELHNGGQLASQGAL
-694 TLSGNYDGAGSLSS
+694 TLSGNYDGA
-708 EGALSLRGSTITND
+708 ALRLRGNTLTND
-722 GGNWQGRTIAV
+722 GGNWQGKTIAV

-770 TLPGTLSNRGRLE
+770 TLPGALSNRGRLE
-783 GQTLSLTAD
+783 GQTLSVTAD
-792 QLDNSGTLL
+792 TLDNSGTLL

-807 LAITGTARNRA
+807 LAITSTARNRA
-818 DGQWLSSGLSRLTAT
+818 DGQWLSNGAGRLTAG

-848 TADRV
+848 TADTV
-853 RNAGELLGLSALT
+853 RNAGQLLGLSALT

-892 AAENDG
+892 TAENDG
-898 GWQSGSLL
+898 AWQAGSLL
-906 LTAASLRNGGQIQ
+906 LTAASLRNGGRIQ
-919 SDGTLTATLD
+919 SDGTLTATLAAD
-929 GLTNSGTLA
+929 GVLTNSGQLA

-964 DGRALH
+964 DGSALH

-989 AGSLSS
+989 AGSLTS
-995 EGALSLRGNTLT
+995 GAALRLRGNTLT
-1007 NDGGNWQGRTIAVTG
+1007 NDGGNWQGKTIAVTG

-1091 ALTLAITG
+1091 ALTLAITD
-1099 TARNRADGQWLS
+1099 TARNQADGQWLS

-1123 NQGRWQSGAIDATA
+1123 NQGQWQSGAIDATA

-1157 DTLANSATGTL
+1157 DTLANTTTGTL

-1185 EWQAGSLTLTADSLR
+1185 LWQAANLQLTAGSLR
-1200 NGGRIAG
+1200 NGGRIAS
-1207 DGGLHIT
+1207 DGELHIT

-1221 PLRTPRRAVRQLA
+1221 PLRTTLRAVRRLA
-1234 QDVQAVSLPA
+1234 QAVPTVQS
-1244 GSLSNTG
+1244 GSLINTG
-1251 TLVSGGDSRLTGRRL
+1251 TLVSGGDSRITGRRL

-1313 GGELNLTGALTVGE
+1313 GGVLNLTGGLTVDQ
-1327 PGRLLSNGDWQVQAG
+1327 PGRLLSNGDWRVQAG
-1342 AVTSLGGWQGRNL
+1342 AVTSLGGWQGNNL
-1355 LLTADSLTNGGT
+1355 LFTADSLTNGGT

-1372 DATLTLTQGYNG
+1372 DATLTLTQGYHG

-1392 NGRVTVTAD
+1392 NGVVTVTAD
-1401 TLTQLG
+1401 TVTQQG
-1407 ELGGDRLQ
+1407 ELGGNRLQ

-1424 GRLVGLSQLEVTSRG
+1424 GRLVGLSQLAVTSRG
-1439 QLTNTADGALL
+1439 QLTNTAGGALL
-1450 SNGAATVTAVGLDN
+1450 SNGTATVTAAALDN
-1464 AGTLQGDALTLQ
+1464 AGQIQGDALALQ
-1476 AGTVDNAGRVQG
+1476 AGTVGNLGRIQG

-1500 TGGAG
+1500 TGGAD
-1505 SQLLSGGTAALA
+1505 SRLLSGGTATLA
-1517 IDNADNAGRW
+1517 IDNADNAGVW
-1527 QAGELRVT
+1527 QAGALNVT
-1535 GATLTNGGTL
+1535 GTTLTNGGTL
-1545 TGLNGLSLDTA
+1545 TGLNGLSLDAA

-1567 GEATL
+1567 GEAML
-1572 RGQQF
+1572 RGRQF

-1589 SAQFSDRVTNRSNG
+1589 DARYGDSVTNRSSG
-1603 QLLSGGRGRLTT
+1603 RLLSGGSGRLTT

-1623 WQSDRLTLE
+1623 WQSDRLTLN
-1632 AATLDNRGTLLG
+1632 ASQLDNQGTLLG

-1658 GADSRLLGNGA
+1658 GSGSRLLGNGTL
-1669 FSLTAATLDNA
+1669 SLTAATLDNA

-1690 RATSLRNQG
+1690 RAASLRNQG
-1699 GISGAGQLNVTV
+1699 SITGAGQLNVTL
-1711 DNQLENTAGATL
+1711 DHQLENMAGATL

-1736 NAGQIQGGGLTVQSG
+1736 NAGQIQGRRGLTVQSG
-1751 GVLDNLG
+1751 GVLDNLS

-1779 WAQGAELLLST
+1779 WAQGADLLLST

-1825 TTDGALE
+1825 TTDGVLE

-1859 SAGGLQL
+1859 SAGDLQL

-1906 VTGDLVQAGTL
+1906 VTGDLVQGGTL

-1923 VSSTGTLTQQGR
+1923 VTSTGTLTQQGR

-1948 AISQTESGSIQSG
+1948 AITQIESGSIQSG

-1972 TNRGFIG
+1972 VNRGFIG
-1979 TAGDLLM
+1979 TAGDLLV
-1986 QAGGLIDNSS
+1986 QAGGLIENGS
-1996 LLYGGGNLQ
+1996 LVYGGGNLQ

-2050 DIRINTG
+2050 DIRISTG

-2069 DGGVVSE
+2069 ESGSTAADMPGWAGGTRAAIPVSWFKEGDLGITESSVRTGGHGGEKGSGPDSVTIYLLAPLARAGIQKLVVSGKSVSVTAQGS
-2076 EAPSWVGQ
+2076 EARINSSQDAFINTGVLLNDASSVYARNNLVLFGGSLNNKSYQSGELQ
-2084 TTVKIPIS
+2084 TYLTYKYDGAES
-2092 WFKKEEYGIYYADR
+2092 RWRAGRTNKFANDDQSGYKKEEYKARGRDDSDYSYAKYWQSEFIER
-2106 GPSMADKVLLYVPYK
+2106 FNPENS
-2121 EYLTKKL
+2121 TINFNL
-2128 VLSRKSTNISSQ
+2128 V
-2140 GGTGLINSGND
+2140 G
-2151 ISFSTSSLINQ
+2151 
-2162 ASSIIANR
+2162 
-2170 NINIDGSVLANNSY
+2170 
-2184 NTGALV
+2184 
-2190 EYLIYKSINYPL
+2190 EP
-2202 PNTESVPN
+2202 
-2210 QYLSQFDPW
+2210 
-2219 IEYKLVSGPVYE
+2219 VSELFNGQTYAA
-2231 QEVGPS
+2231 
-2237 YNSTIQAGGA
+2237 TIQAGGA
-2247 ITANFSQNI
+2247 ITANFTQNI

-2264 SGGFMPSIAT
+2264 SGGFMPALST

-2296 ASGNVTT
+2296 TAGNVST

-2332 PTSSGSPLTPV
+2332 PMSAGSPLTPV
-2343 GIGSGLSAAAGVPVA
+2343 GIGSGLSAGGGVPVT
-2358 GASLTPLS
+2358 GASLTPLAPS
-2366 ALPFGQLQ
+2366 SLSPLSLGDLQ
-2374 AALTQGLTPLSGP
+2374 AALAQGLTPLSGP

-2415 TNPTLSQLGQVD
+2415 SNPTLSQLGQVD

-2453 LTDPTKVLGSSYLLG
+2453 LTDPTQVLGSSYLLG

-2535 LTPEQVAGLSHSLV
+2535 LTPAQVAGLSHSLV

-2565 LYLAQADKTHLQG
+2565 LYLAQADKTNLQG

-2609 AGGGTL
+2609 ASGGNL

-2653 VNGDIVNTTTTKNWE
+2653 VNGDITNTTTSNQWQTAAK
-2668 SISEDTGQ
+2668 DGR
-2676 GRGSYSFSLLGKV
+2676 GRGSLMRTDIGQ
-2689 GGINANNLVLSAG
+2689 AG
-2702 QNIRNEA
+2702 LITAQN
-2709 ARIEVQGNITLQ
+2709 G
-2721 AANNILLSDR
+2721 
-2731 LLHEARVDSGPYG
+2731 
-2744 GATRTASASG
+2744 
-2754 SLVNANGTLTLQ
+2754 LTLQ
-2766 AGHDIALNGAQLSA
+2766 AGRDIALNGAQLSA
-2780 GGPLQ
+2780 GGPLS
-2785 LAAGNDIRLAAL
+2785 LAAGNDIRLNAL

-2804 NQTGGASTERRS
+2804 NQTGGATTERRS

-2903 DLTLEGAQAETR
+2903 DLTLQGAQAETR
-2915 GALTAQAGRDL
+2915 GALTVQAGRDL
-2926 NLLSATESRH
+2926 SLLSATESRH

-2955 TLRETAQTTEKG
+2955 TQRETAQTTEKG

-3011 TYRNYEEHSRKKSG
+3011 SYRNYEEHSRKKSG

-3062 GGSVRLNAGQD
+3062 GGSVRLNAGQA
-3073 VSVAATDVIAA
+3073 VSVAATDVIAT
-3084 RDIQVTGNSVTID
+3084 RDIQVTGNNVTID

-3474 GNGGNASSTTYA
+3474 GRGGNASSTTYA

-3501 QQDITGL
+3501 QQDIAGL

-3552 GEIRATRAAEAKGD
+3552 GEIRAVRAAEAKGD

-3750 AVENNYLSATE
+3750 AVENNSLS
-3761 AERKGVLE
+3761 
-3769 RKEKAGTLTADEA
+3769 
-3782 KELADTRKLDK
+3782 
-3793 DRDQAIHDICTQGN
+3793 DI
-3807 KSGGACSALVA
+3807 A
-3818 QAQQALNTYGGN
+3818 QAQSEGKTLEQKAREYVEAENERYKKENCAGLSAEACSVKMYEERREALKETLSTGADFVPVVGDIKSFAEAQSALDYLAAAVGLIPGAGDAAGKAIKAAETALKKGELTEASKLINKVSDEISGYLPSPGHTSLPSSGVGSNAAFSVTNAQVGKKLGKHVEDFGGN
-3830 VSYNLIFKDLYP
+3830 ASN
-3842 QDAANA
+3842 AADRQRVLDIINDIGSNPDKVVAGKFAGQGVGNGA
-3848 SAILKGLDEGSITRD
+3848 SRGDVFFRIKGNDVVVTKPDGSFVTILKDGVNNTSV
-3863 AAITAIAKATGKGW
+3863 KN
-3877 DEVASQ
+3877 
-3883 YDTAMQLQAIA
+3883 
-3894 IALVG
+3894 AL
-3899 MKGMQVESAVNKGS
+3899 
-3913 SAKPGNSSLS
+3913 
-3923 SFDANEIRFSQNT
+3923 
-3936 VSNNKTDRGT
+3936 
-3946 GVKYTYDDLVSSM
+3946 
-3959 RKDGWKGDPVDV
+3959 KGDP
-3971 VKMPDGNMTSMDNT
+3971 K
-3985 RISAARDA
+3985 
-3993 GIKVEANVRNYDD
+3993 
-4006 KLTSSEVER
+4006 
-4015 FSDRK
+4015 
-4020 RDFVPQT
+4020 
-4027 WGEAITGRINKQ
+4027 
-4039 SGGFGDKNPYGSY
+4039 
-4052 DAPRITGRG
+4052 
-4061 K
+4061 

>member
-65 RYHDFNVD
+65 RYHDFSVD

-167 GQLSGLDVRGGDILI
+167 GRLSGLDVRGGDILI

-207 LTARDARVVLGANRV
+207 LNARDARVVLGANRV

-228 TAQTGDG
+228 TAQAGDG

-341 DGRIAADGGRLSAG
+341 DGRIVADGGRLSAG

-370 GGSALALGQAQLAGD
+370 GGSALALGQGQLAGD
-385 RVSLSASGAV
+385 RVSLTASGAV

-425 TVALRGTQL
+425 TVTVSGGSIR
-434 SGAGRWQAAGELT
+434 GAGRWQATGELT

-622 GQWRNSGAVSL
+622 GQWRNSGVVSL

-639 TLDGLTNSGTL
+639 MLDGLTNSG
-650 AANGDTRLTLGQLTN
+650 Q
-665 SGGLSVRGALTVDG
+665 
-679 RALHNAGQLASQGAL
+679 
-694 TLSGNYDGAGSLSS
+694 
-708 EGALSLRGSTITND
+708 
-722 GGNWQGRTIAV
+722 
-733 TGQQMDNRG
+733 
-742 TLSGGRVTLEGGPL
+742 
-756 TNSGTVTGVESLTV
+756 
-770 TLPGTLSNRGRLE
+770 
-783 GQTLSLTAD
+783 
-792 QLDNSGTLL
+792 
-801 GVDALT
+801 
-807 LAITGTARNRA
+807 
-818 DGQWLSSGLSRLTAT
+818 
-833 ALDNQGQWQS
+833 
-843 GAIDA
+843 
-848 TADRV
+848 
-853 RNAGELLGLSALT
+853 
-866 LTARDTLANSATGT
+866 
-880 LLTQGAAVLNAA
+880 
-892 AAENDG
+892 
-898 GWQSGSLL
+898 
-906 LTAASLRNGGQIQ
+906 
-919 SDGTLTATLD
+919 
-929 GLTNSGTLA
+929 LA

-964 DGRALH
+964 SGADLYNA
-970 NGGQLASQGALTL
+970 GQLSSQGALTL

-995 EGALSLRGNTLT
+995 EGALSLRGTTLT

-1043 TNSGTVTGVESLT
+1043 TNSGAVTGVEALT

-1099 TARNRADGQWLS
+1099 TARNQASGQWLSSGLSRLTAGALDNQGQWQSDAIAATADTVRNAGQLLGLSALTLTARGALTNTATGTLLTQGAAVLNAAAAENDGGWQAGSLLLAAASLRNGGQIQSDGTLTATLDGLTNSGRLAANGDTRLTLGQLTNSGGVSVRGALTVDGRALHNGGQLASQEALTLSGNYDGAGSLTSGAALRLSGTTLTNDGGNWQGRTIAVTGQQINNRGTLSGGRVTLEGGPLTNSGTVTGVEALTVTLPGTLSNRGRLEGQTLSVTADQLDNSGTLLGVDALTLAITGTARNQADGQWLS

-1123 NQGRWQSGAIDATA
+1123 NQGQWQSGAIDATA

-1157 DTLANSATGTL
+1157 GALTNTATGTL

-1175 LNAAAAENDG
+1175 LRAAAAENDG

-1214 LPVRDDD
+1214 LPVGDDD
-1221 PLRTPRRAVRQLA
+1221 PRRTPRRAVRQLA

-1313 GGELNLTGALTVGE
+1313 GGVLNLTGALTVGE

-1372 DATLTLTQGYNG
+1372 DATLTLTQGYSG
-1384 GAGSRVVG
+1384 GAGSRVLG
-1392 NGRVTVTAD
+1392 NGAVTVTAD
-1401 TLTQLG
+1401 TLTQQG

-1415 LTTGTLENG
+1415 LTTGTLTNG

-1439 QLTNTADGALL
+1439 QLSNTADGALL
-1450 SNGAATVTAVGLDN
+1450 GNGTATVTAAALDN
-1464 AGTLQGDALTLQ
+1464 AGQIQGDALTLQ

-1644 VTDGAIQL
+1644 VTDGVIQL

-1680 GQLQAQDVTL
+1680 GQMQAQDVTL
-1690 RATSLRNQG
+1690 RAARLRNQG

-2035 DSVLNSSGTIETQRG
+2035 SSVLNSSGTIETQRG

-2057 TLTNQREGLTVT
+2057 TLTNQREGLTVIESGST
-2069 DGGVVSE
+2069 AAEMPDWAGG
-2076 EAPSWVGQ
+2076 
-2084 TTVKIPIS
+2084 TKITIPES
-2092 WFKKEEYGIYYADR
+2092 WFKPDDITISETENCHGGNNDNSEHCSTIKRKALEERVHTQFITLSQKILDVNVQG
-2106 GPSMADKVLLYVPYK
+2106 GMAQINSSGNL
-2121 EYLTKKL
+2121 
-2128 VLSRKSTNISSQ
+2128 NISA
-2140 GGTGLINSGND
+2140 GYVLNN
-2151 ISFSTSSLINQ
+2151 
-2162 ASSIIANR
+2162 ASSIVGR
-2170 NINIDGSVLANNSY
+2170 RDVLLSGWQLNNQSY
-2184 NTGALV
+2184 QTGTTSQKLK
-2190 EYLIYKSINYPL
+2190 YIYKGSSMRDGFSFWLDGEPI
-2202 PNTESVPN
+2202 TEFTPG
-2210 QYLSQFDPW
+2210 Q
-2219 IEYKLVSGPVYE
+2219 
-2231 QEVGPS
+2231 S
-2237 YNSTIQAGGA
+2237 YTATIQAGGA

-2256 SNTSLQPG
+2256 SNTNLQPG
-2264 SGGFMPSIAT
+2264 SGGFIPSIAT

-2303 TALGGAGSVALA
+2303 TALSGAGSVALA

-2332 PTSSGSPLTPV
+2332 PTPAGSPLTPV

-2358 GASLTPLS
+2358 GASLTPLAPS
-2366 ALPFGQLQ
+2366 PLSPLSPGDLQ
-2374 AALTQGLTPLSGP
+2374 AALAQGLQQLGSP

-2415 TNPTLSQLGQVD
+2415 TNPTLSRLGQVD

-2453 LTDPTKVLGSSYLLG
+2453 LTDPTQVLGSSYLLG

-2565 LYLAQADKTHLQG
+2565 LYLAQADKTNLQG

-2647 QVTLAS
+2647 RVTLAS
-2653 VNGDIVNTTTTKNWE
+2653 VNGDITNTTTSNQWQTAAK
-2668 SISEDTGQ
+2668 D
-2676 GRGSYSFSLLGKV
+2676 GRGSGSL
-2689 GGINANNLVLSAG
+2689 
-2702 QNIRNEA
+2702 
-2709 ARIEVQGNITLQ
+2709 
-2721 AANNILLSDR
+2721 
-2731 LLHEARVDSGPYG
+2731 
-2744 GATRTASASG
+2744 TRTDIGQAGLITAQ
-2754 SLVNANGTLTLQ
+2754 NGLTLQ

-2785 LAAGNDIRLAAL
+2785 LAAGNDIRLTAL

-2816 QGLVQSTL
+2816 QGRVQSTL

-2926 NLLSATESRH
+2926 SLLSATESRH

-2955 TLRETAQTTEKG
+2955 TQRETAQTTEKG

-3011 TYRNYEEHSRKKSG
+3011 RYRQYEDVSRKKSG

-3032 GFTIGSTSLSQK
+3032 GFTIGSTSLRQT
-3044 LDDKATTQSQ
+3044 LDTAGTTQSQ

-3073 VSVAATDVIAA
+3073 VALTGTDVIAA
-3084 RDIQVTGNSVTID
+3084 RDIDLSGRNVSVT
-3097 PGYDTRKQ
+3097 PGHDIRRTTQ
-3105 SRQMEQKTAGLTVTL
+3105 TMEQKQSGLTIAL
-3120 SGVVGSAL
+3120 SGSVGGAL
-3128 NSAVQAVQA
+3128 NSMVETVQAVS
-3137 VREQSDSRL
+3137 RESDSRL
-3146 QALQGM
+3146 KTLAGV
-3152 KAALSGYQ
+3152 KAALSAGQGAQ
-3160 AYQGTQIDTN
+3160 ATRLALAQRE
-3170 NKGASSFVGISVS
+3170 GASAKAAAGGGEDSAQPQAVGVSISYGS
-3183 LGAQRS
+3183 QS
-3189 SSSQTS
+3189 SSSQQTRTQDTVS
-3195 EQSQSFASTLNAG
+3195 GSSVTAG
-3208 HDISVVARQ
+3208 GNLRVHATD
-3217 GDITAVGSQLKAANN
+3217 GDITVVGSQLKAGQDLTLAATRDI
-3232 VELNAS
+3232 L
-3238 RAINLLSARNTES
+3238 LLSGANTQHTE
-3251 MTGSNSSSGGNIGVS
+3251 GSNQSKGGSIGVSIGVSASGS
-3266 FGLSNGG
+3266 FGLSVS
-3273 AGFSVFANVN
+3273 ASVN
-3283 AAKGREL
+3283 AAKGNLRGDGLTHTESL
-3290 GNGNSWSETTVDA
+3290 LEAGRTAILSSGRDTTLQGAQVDA
-3303 GQQVG
+3303 GAITARVG
-3308 LTSGG
+3308 
-3313 DTRLTGAQ
+3313 R
-3321 VSGERIVA
+3321 
-3329 NVGGDLL
+3329 DLL
-3336 LKSQQDSNRYDSKQT
+3336 VRSEQDSDRYDSKQQ
-3351 SVSAGG
+3351 SVSAGVTIPIYG
-3357 SFTFGSMTGSG
+3357 GGGGASFSFSR
-3368 YLSASQDKMHSS
+3368 DKVHSNF
-3380 YDSVQQQTGLFAGKG
+3380 DSVQEQSGLFAGSNG
-3395 GYDISV
+3395 FDVTV
-3401 GNHTQLDGAVIG
+3401 GNHTQLDGGAIA
-3413 STASADKNRLDT
+3413 STASAERNRLET

-3432 IDNRAEFSVSH
+3432 IDNRAEY
-3443 SGIGLSASPS
+3443 SASHTGGGFSTSAPVGLQV
-3453 LSMSDMLKSA
+3453 LSNVGGLMLAGANQSGSSA
-3463 ALTAPSALMSM
+3463 
-3474 GNGGNASSTTYA
+3474 GTTYA
-3486 AVSDGALI
+3486 AVSDGTLV
-3494 IRNQAGQ
+3494 IRNPTGQ
-3501 QQDITGL
+3501 QQDVSGL
-3508 SRDVEHANNALS
+3508 SRDTAGANSGALN
-3520 PIFDKEKEQKRLQTA
+3520 PIFDKEKVESKLRQA
-3535 QMVGELGAQ
+3535 QLLSEIGAQ
-3544 VMDVIRTE
+3544 VLDIASAEGTINATKDANAGLAATSAEKRREKAASLAQASPDKVITQDDVTQALYQDYYHASLNASPYRTGGPVRQGIQAVTAALQGVLAGNVAQAVTGAAAPYLAE
-3552 GEIRATRAAEAKGD
+3552 QIHKATTDAKGNTD
-3566 VKRPADNA
+3566 VMANTIA
-3574 TEKEWDKYK
+3574 HA
-3583 KDLTETSDYKAV
+3583 LLGAV
-3595 MQSYGT
+3595 VAES
-3601 GSDLQRAAQAATAA
+3601 
-3615 IQALA
+3615 
-3620 GGGNLQQALA
+3620 GGNSALA
-3630 GASAPYLAQLVKDVT
+3630 GA
-3645 MPADEKNATASDIA
+3645 
-3659 ANAMGHAL
+3659 
-3667 MGAVVAQLSGKDAV
+3667 
-3681 AGAVGAA
+3681 AGEA

-3694 RLLIMKELYPGRD
+3694 RALLEALYPGKKPD
-3707 TSDLTETEKQS
+3707 ELNEDQKQLLS
-3718 VSALASLAA
+3718 TLSTIAGGLAA
-3727 GLASGI
+3727 GVAGNSGTD
-3733 ASGNTT
+3733 AVQ
-3739 GAATGAQAGRN
+3739 GAQSAQV
-3750 AVENNYLSATE
+3750 AVENNYLSNQQKAQKKKE
-3761 AERKGVLE
+3761 LE
-3769 RKEKAGTLTADEA
+3769 ECQTQACKVQAEA
-3782 KELADTRKLDK
+3782 KWTAIDLGQDGSFAAGMVAGVPAGLYDTIDGIVKTASSPMETYEAL
-3793 DRDQAIHDICTQGN
+3793 
-3807 KSGGACSALVA
+3807 KSLFNSGDVL
-3818 QAQQALNTYGGN
+3818 GN
-3830 VSYNLIFKDLYP
+3830 VS
-3842 QDAANA
+3842 DAVKQSYIDRINNMEAEYQKAGASGSFNA
-3848 SAILKGLDEGSITRD
+3848 GVEGGKLVTDIAGLLAG
-3863 AAITAIAKATGKGW
+3863 
-3877 DEVASQ
+3877 
-3883 YDTAMQLQAIA
+3883 
-3894 IALVG
+3894 
-3899 MKGMQVESAVNKGS
+3899 
-3913 SAKPGNSSLS
+3913 
-3923 SFDANEIRFSQNT
+3923 
-3936 VSNNKTDRGT
+3936 GT
-3946 GVKYTYDDLVSSM
+3946 GVVKVTAGVTEKIVAKVAGKVAGKAESAAAGFIGNEAHNAASYAGLKLDLQTTQAANDVVDSLRTTGTLPSNYVD
-3959 RKDGWKGDPVDV
+3959 KAQAVANGWKPGKALNNTNPGGQLGGDIFENSNNLLPSSPGRVWREADIGLNNT
-3971 VKMPDGNMTSMDNT
+3971 MSRSNQPGTRLLYSSDGLLYITTDHYETATS
-3985 RISAARDA
+3985 I
-3993 GIKVEANVRNYDD
+3993 
-4006 KLTSSEVER
+4006 
-4015 FSDRK
+4015 
-4020 RDFVPQT
+4020 
-4027 WGEAITGRINKQ
+4027 
-4039 SGGFGDKNPYGSY
+4039 
-4052 DAPRITGRG
+4052 G
-4061 K
+4061 KWK

>member
-207 LTARDARVVLGANRV
+207 LNARDARVVLGANRV

-228 TAQTGDG
+228 TAQAGDG

-306 QDQQQAQGA
+306 QDQQQAQGS

-385 RVSLSASGAV
+385 RVSLTASGAV
-395 SQAAGGAWQA
+395 SQAAGGAWQV

-598 GMTLSTGDMDTAGQL
+598 GMTLSTGDMDTAGEL

-633 DGTLTA
+633 
-639 TLDGLTNSGTL
+639 
-650 AANGDTRLTLGQLTN
+650 
-665 SGGLSVRGALTVDG
+665 
-679 RALHNAGQLASQGAL
+679 
-694 TLSGNYDGAGSLSS
+694 
-708 EGALSLRGSTITND
+708 
-722 GGNWQGRTIAV
+722 
-733 TGQQMDNRG
+733 
-742 TLSGGRVTLEGGPL
+742 
-756 TNSGTVTGVESLTV
+756 
-770 TLPGTLSNRGRLE
+770 
-783 GQTLSLTAD
+783 
-792 QLDNSGTLL
+792 
-801 GVDALT
+801 
-807 LAITGTARNRA
+807 
-818 DGQWLSSGLSRLTAT
+818 
-833 ALDNQGQWQS
+833 
-843 GAIDA
+843 
-848 TADRV
+848 
-853 RNAGELLGLSALT
+853 
-866 LTARDTLANSATGT
+866 
-880 LLTQGAAVLNAA
+880 
-892 AAENDG
+892 
-898 GWQSGSLL
+898 
-906 LTAASLRNGGQIQ
+906 
-919 SDGTLTATLD
+919 DGTLTATLD

-995 EGALSLRGNTLT
+995 EGALSLRGTTLT

-1022 QQMDNR
+1022 QQMDNRGTLSGGRVTLEGGPLTNSGAVTGVEALTVTLPGALTNRGRLEGQTLSVTADQLDNSGTLLGVDALTLAITGTARNRADGQWLSSGLSRLTATALDNQGQWQSGAIDATADRVRNAGQLLGLSALTLTTTGALTNSGTGQLLTQGAAVLNAATVENDGGWQSGSLLLTAASLRNGGQIQSDGTLTATLDGLTNGGRLAANGDTRLTLGQLTNSGGVSVRGALTVSGADLYNAGQLSSQGALTLSGNYDGAGSLSSEGALSLRGNTLTNDGGNWQGRTIAVTGQQINNR

-1091 ALTLAITG
+1091 ALTLAITS

-1111 NGAGRL
+1111 RGQTTL
-1117 TAGALD
+1117 TATALD
-1123 NQGRWQSGAIDATA
+1123 NQGQWQSGAIDATA
-1137 DTVRNAGQL
+1137 DTVRNAGRL

-1157 DTLANSATGTL
+1157 DTLANTATGTL

-1185 EWQAGSLTLTADSLR
+1185 LWQAANLQLTAGSLR
-1200 NGGRIAG
+1200 NGGQIQSDA
-1207 DGGLHIT
+1207 DLTVT
-1214 LPVRDDD
+1214 LPDNV

-1342 AVTSLGGWQGRNL
+1342 AVTSLGGWQGNNL

-1367 LLAAN
+1367 LLAVN
-1372 DATLTLTQGYNG
+1372 DVTLTLTQGYSG
-1384 GAGSRVVG
+1384 GAGSQVLG

-1424 GRLVGLSQLEVTSRG
+1424 GRLVGLSQLDVTSRG

-1505 SQLLSGGTAALA
+1505 SQLLSGGTATLA

-1545 TGLNGLSLDTA
+1545 TGLNGLSLDAA

-1567 GEATL
+1567 GLATL

-1603 QLLSGGRGRLTT
+1603 QLLSGGTGRLTT

-1680 GQLQAQDVTL
+1680 GQMQAQDVTL
-1690 RATSLRNQG
+1690 RAARLRNQG

-1711 DNQLENTAGATL
+1711 DNPLENTAGATL

-1736 NAGQIQGGGLTVQSG
+1736 NAGQIQGRGGLTVQSG

-1758 GGQLLSGGALT
+1758 GGQLLSGGTLT

-1893 TRTLAAGGQLTLN
+1893 MRTLAAGGQLTLN
-1906 VTGDLVQAGTL
+1906 VTGDLVQGGTL

-1986 QAGGLIDNSS
+1986 QAGGVIENGS

-2069 DGGVVSE
+2069 ESSSTAADMPDWAGG
-2076 EAPSWVGQ
+2076 
-2084 TTVKIPIS
+2084 TTVTIPQS
-2092 WFKKEEYGIYYADR
+2092 WFKESELGIGEYYYDHGCRKNDCSGKTFHILVPKEEATLQKVVLSDKTVSVNVQGDIAKINAASNFYLNTDSLLNDASLIYAQHN
-2106 GPSMADKVLLYVPYK
+2106 MLLTGGSLNNKTYQSGALK
-2121 EYLTKKL
+2121 QYLTYQYAGIDFWTAGIKRTVHLLAEKDQSVYIKFENKPRNNRDDSGYDYARYYSSNNRDTDWADFFNLDNGSLTFTL
-2128 VLSRKSTNISSQ
+2128 V
-2140 GGTGLINSGND
+2140 G
-2151 ISFSTSSLINQ
+2151 
-2162 ASSIIANR
+2162 
-2170 NINIDGSVLANNSY
+2170 
-2184 NTGALV
+2184 
-2190 EYLIYKSINYPL
+2190 E
-2202 PNTESVPN
+2202 
-2210 QYLSQFDPW
+2210 
-2219 IEYKLVSGPVYE
+2219 PVYE
-2231 QEVGPS
+2231 RANGQS
-2237 YNSTIQAGGA
+2237 YTATIQAGGA

-2274 PTLAGVNA
+2274 PTLSGVTA

-2303 TALGGAGSVALA
+2303 AALGGAGSVALA

-2324 YGAVTRDT
+2324 YGTVTRDT
-2332 PTSSGSPLTPV
+2332 PTSAGSPLTPV

-2415 TNPTLSQLGQVD
+2415 TNPTLSRLGQVD

-2453 LTDPTKVLGSSYLLG
+2453 LTDPTQVLGSSYLLG

-2565 LYLAQADKTHLQG
+2565 LYLAQADKTNLQG

-2647 QVTLAS
+2647 RVTLAS
-2653 VNGDIVNTTTTKNWE
+2653 VSGDIVNTTTSNQWQTAAK
-2668 SISEDTGQ
+2668 D
-2676 GRGSYSFSLLGKV
+2676 GRGSGSL
-2689 GGINANNLVLSAG
+2689 
-2702 QNIRNEA
+2702 
-2709 ARIEVQGNITLQ
+2709 
-2721 AANNILLSDR
+2721 
-2731 LLHEARVDSGPYG
+2731 
-2744 GATRTASASG
+2744 TRTDIGQTGLITAQ
-2754 SLVNANGTLTLQ
+2754 NGLTLQ

-2785 LAAGNDIRLAAL
+2785 LAAGNDIRLNAL

-2824 ASGGELSLSAGRDLS
+2824 ASGGDLSLSAGRDLS

-2998 TAGHDITTAASVE
+2998 MAGHDITTAASVE
-3011 TYRNYEEHSRKKSG
+3011 RYRQYEDVSRKKSG

-3032 GFTIGSTSLSQK
+3032 GFTIGSTSLRQT
-3044 LDDKATTQSQ
+3044 LDTAGTTQSQ

-3073 VSVAATDVIAA
+3073 VALTGTDVIAA
-3084 RDIQVTGNSVTID
+3084 RDIDLSGRNVSVT
-3097 PGYDTRKQ
+3097 PGHDIRRTTQ
-3105 SRQMEQKTAGLTVTL
+3105 TMEQKQSGLTIAL
-3120 SGVVGSAL
+3120 SGSVGGAL
-3128 NSAVQAVQA
+3128 NSMVETVQAVS
-3137 VREQSDSRL
+3137 RESDSRL
-3146 QALQGM
+3146 KTLAGV
-3152 KAALSGYQ
+3152 KAALSAGQGAQ
-3160 AYQGTQIDTN
+3160 ATRLALAQRE
-3170 NKGASSFVGISVS
+3170 GASAKAAAGGGEDSAQPQAVGVSISYGS
-3183 LGAQRS
+3183 QS
-3189 SSSQTS
+3189 SSSQQTRTQDTVS
-3195 EQSQSFASTLNAG
+3195 GSSVTAG
-3208 HDISVVARQ
+3208 GNLRVHATD
-3217 GDITAVGSQLKAANN
+3217 GDITVVGSQLKAGQDLTLAATRDI
-3232 VELNAS
+3232 L
-3238 RAINLLSARNTES
+3238 LLSGANTQHTE
-3251 MTGSNSSSGGNIGVS
+3251 GSNQSKGGSIGVSIGVSASGS
-3266 FGLSNGG
+3266 FGLSVS
-3273 AGFSVFANVN
+3273 ASVN
-3283 AAKGREL
+3283 AAKGNLRGDGLTHTESL
-3290 GNGNSWSETTVDA
+3290 LEAGRTAILSSGRDTTLQGAQVDA
-3303 GQQVG
+3303 GAITARVG
-3308 LTSGG
+3308 
-3313 DTRLTGAQ
+3313 R
-3321 VSGERIVA
+3321 
-3329 NVGGDLL
+3329 DLL
-3336 LKSQQDSNRYDSKQT
+3336 VRSEQDSDRYDSKQQ
-3351 SVSAGG
+3351 SVSAGVTIPIYGGGGGG
-3357 SFTFGSMTGSG
+3357 SFSFSR
-3368 YLSASQDKMHSS
+3368 DKVHSNF
-3380 YDSVQQQTGLFAGKG
+3380 DSVQEQSGLFAGSNG
-3395 GYDISV
+3395 FDVTV
-3401 GNHTQLDGAVIG
+3401 GNHTQLDGGAIA
-3413 STASADKNRLDT
+3413 STASAERNRLET

-3432 IDNRAEFSVSH
+3432 IDNRAEY
-3443 SGIGLSASPS
+3443 SASHTGGGFSTSAPVGLQV
-3453 LSMSDMLKSA
+3453 LSNVGGLMLAGANQSGSSA
-3463 ALTAPSALMSM
+3463 
-3474 GNGGNASSTTYA
+3474 GTTYA
-3486 AVSDGALI
+3486 AVSDGTLV
-3494 IRNQAGQ
+3494 IRNPTGQ
-3501 QQDITGL
+3501 QQDVSGL
-3508 SRDVEHANNALS
+3508 SRDTAGANSGALN
-3520 PIFDKEKEQKRLQTA
+3520 PIFDKEKVESKLRQA
-3535 QMVGELGAQ
+3535 QLLSEIGAQ
-3544 VMDVIRTE
+3544 VLDIASAE
-3552 GEIRATRAAEAKGD
+3552 GTI
-3566 VKRPADNA
+3566 NA
-3574 TEKEWDKYK
+3574 TKDANAGLAATSAEKRRE
-3583 KDLTETSDYKAV
+3583 KAA
-3595 MQSYGT
+3595 S
-3601 GSDLQRAAQAATAA
+3601 LAQASPDKVITQDDVTQALYQDYYHASLNASPYRTGGPVRQGIQAVTAA
-3615 IQALA
+3615 LQGVLA
-3620 GGGNLQQALA
+3620 GNVAQAVTGAAAPYLAEQIHKATTDAQGNTDVMANTIAHALLGAVVAESGGNSALA
-3630 GASAPYLAQLVKDVT
+3630 GA
-3645 MPADEKNATASDIA
+3645 
-3659 ANAMGHAL
+3659 
-3667 MGAVVAQLSGKDAV
+3667 
-3681 AGAVGAA
+3681 AGEA

-3694 RLLIMKELYPGRD
+3694 RALLEALYPGKKPD
-3707 TSDLTETEKQS
+3707 ELNEDQKQLLS
-3718 VSALASLAA
+3718 TLSTIAGGLAA
-3727 GLASGI
+3727 GVAGNSGTD
-3733 ASGNTT
+3733 AVQ
-3739 GAATGAQAGRN
+3739 GAQSAQV
-3750 AVENNYLSATE
+3750 AVENNSLGDGFSLPSGLQSYGAAATSLDNYLAQNGASVEERIKAQSNLANGVGPSIGDEYKITPTAKAEGAAGIGLGVFAEGVVDKDKFALNGGFSPTFGLRGGATVGFDFGPYLPGVISTNKDYSIDVGLGMGSLGITSGKDGVGVSIGVGPSIGWSGFSKE
-3761 AERKGVLE
+3761 IKGVDVDGNGKVG
-3769 RKEKAGTLTADEA
+3769 KE
-3782 KELADTRKLDK
+3782 
-3793 DRDQAIHDICTQGN
+3793 I
-3807 KSGGACSALVA
+3807 
-3818 QAQQALNTYGGN
+3818 Y
-3830 VSYNLIFKDLYP
+3830 
-3842 QDAANA
+3842 
-3848 SAILKGLDEGSITRD
+3848 
-3863 AAITAIAKATGKGW
+3863 
-3877 DEVASQ
+3877 
-3883 YDTAMQLQAIA
+3883 
-3894 IALVG
+3894 
-3899 MKGMQVESAVNKGS
+3899 
-3913 SAKPGNSSLS
+3913 
-3923 SFDANEIRFSQNT
+3923 
-3936 VSNNKTDRGT
+3936 
-3946 GVKYTYDDLVSSM
+3946 KYEFN
-3959 RKDGWKGDPVDV
+3959 KDGK
-3971 VKMPDGNMTSMDNT
+3971 
-3985 RISAARDA
+3985 
-3993 GIKVEANVRNYDD
+3993 
-4006 KLTSSEVER
+4006 
-4015 FSDRK
+4015 
-4020 RDFVPQT
+4020 
-4027 WGEAITGRINKQ
+4027 
-4039 SGGFGDKNPYGSY
+4039 
-4052 DAPRITGRG
+4052 
-4061 K
+4061 